1 MDVETQEIRQARQR
15 ASVKWL
21 LSKAFNNRVPDNLKE
36 PFYRDHENQERLKPQ
51 IIVELGN
58 ATLYCQTLSNLYSDP
73 NYQSMNHWS
82 IIQTLARKGVP
93 VAETS
98 DMPITE
104 TVLIQTNPLRI
115 NAHMSVIE
123 SLMVL
128 YAKEISSG
136 DRVMAAIRRISGNNY
151 QAPAGQSYEQ
161 ALLGWISHA
170 CAALKK
176 RIIKEVDA
184 GLPDDNGS
192 RLQTPDIPPVR
203 DFQDLCDGIC
213 LALLISYYCPKV
225 VPWTS
230 VRINYLPAV
239 EDSIHNILLVCNFS
253 QKHLPYSVFHM
264 TPEDVTYMRGSM
276 KLNLV
281 VLLTDLFNL
290 FEIHPAKCVC
300 YPGMDGQDVIARR
313 TLGANEHGIC
323 HRRGL
328 TVQPVTPIPD
338 LRSDL
343 DQPPVGSPQNRPPFQ
358 VPHSNSFGGGL
369 NRRSTPPNEYQTVS
383 QSNNFDGNHAEA
395 FVVHKSR
402 GITTL
407 ASMHSQQ
414 QQQLHQQQQQQ
425 QQYHQQAQQQHPSQS
440 QLQIQQ
446 QQQQEPLVPA
456 RLRQAK
462 EKTNVESK
470 ADERGDF
477 VAAGRPS
484 NWEQSRRPSFAG
496 RRSRRNSSSEDSQLT
511 IENFGGSQDQLNT
524 LGRYERDRERK
535 LSNTSVGGFPVE
547 PAVAVRSSIAD
558 ARGTL
563 QLGYDTDSGSEKQDR
578 ETEKYSMRRQVSV
591 DNVPTVSSHNL
602 SNAGSPLPMAR
613 HKQHSSDKDY
623 GSNSGMTMPD
633 AFNDSRSTS
642 GYDPEST
649 PVRKSST
656 SSMPAS
662 PAAWQLDV
670 VGDDDM
676 RSLENA
682 SKLSTIRMKL
692 EEKRRRIEQ
701 DKRKIEMAL
710 LRHQE
715 KEDLESC
722 PDVMKW
728 ETMSNESKRTPDMDP
743 VDLDKYQQSIAIMNM
758 NLQDIQQDIHR
769 LATQQSQMQAQH
781 LQAQQLMQAQQI
793 ANMLNQQQT
802 YGSQQHLADHHYQ
815 QSRPVQQSFGSS
827 PHLPQAYNAP
837 VSAYSSRP
845 PSRDPYQ
852 QQLQHQQHQQQ
863 QPMAMP
869 QPMQYVN
876 EHGQYMSP
884 PQPAHYMQQQ
894 QVQQQQQPQSIYSDN
909 GAAYNHSN
917 HSPYGGAPPQ
927 YRSSVVYDDYGQPT
941 NHFYL
946 HESSPQPQPHPHP
959 QRRTW
964 AHSAAAAAYEQQQQ
978 IQPPLVDVNA
988 WQTQQQ
994 QQQQQHQQK
1003 QKQTWMNRPPSSAG
1017 APSPGS
1023 FVLHQN
1029 GVGGGA
1035 GGGGELQ
1042 HLFQVQ
1048 ASPQHAQRGSNG
1060 VQRQQSLTNLRDN
1073 RSPKAP
1079 QPMGMPMGMAM
1090 QHEDMMAPQS
1100 ICFIGDEED
1109 VDELERNIIES
1120 MQSTR
1125 ISDFVH
1131 QQQQQHQQQLQQQQQ
1146 RLQGHSGRGSSSE
1159 DYDSGEMISN
1169 KLNITSGN
1177 LTYRIPSPSRPS
1189 IQANS
1194 FQDPRAMASGGED
1207 QPPEKGFYISFDDE
1221 QPKRPKPPLRAKRSP
1236 KKEAPPGSRDSVDHQ
1251 ATLKRESL
1259 SQLHNNNNSIG
1270 FGGEDVNSKSS
1281 VTRHSIHGLNHSNS
1295 VKSPGNATYNKYTD
1309 EPPIQLR
1316 QLAVSGAVSP
1326 TGHERRHL
1334 EDVTNQPPPQQLQQ
1348 QPMSPTRLQ
1357 QNSNN
1362 AEAAKNKALVIG
1374 ADTANLDPDSVDE
1387 MERRKEKIMLL
1398 SLQRRQQQEEAKAR
1412 KEIESSQKREK
1423 EREKEEERSR
1433 KKEEQM
1439 ARRAA
1444 ILEQHRLKKAIEEAE
1459 REGKTLDRPD
1469 LHVKLQPH
1477 SSTSTTPRL
1486 RQQRTTRPRPKTI
1499 HVDDASVDISE
1510 ASSISSRGKKGSS
1523 SNLTGYGQL
1532 SSNSMKRD
1540 YYRGSQDSLT
1550 VKESPDDYPSTSS
1563 TPIGRRG
1570 SYKTSREPAGV
1581 ERGRTL
1587 SRISV
1592 AKGSTLNFRGR
1603 KSNSLMNLCDTD
1615 SGLGRATPPRRAPSP
1630 GMGMGASGRHMPSP
1644 SGPGSLPPGLISKR
1658 RGFDDG
1664 SSDFSLTPNLNMEYS
1679 GPKLYKQPAA
1689 KSNRGIILNA
1699 VEYCVFP
1706 GVVNREAKQ
1715 KVLEKI
1721 ARSEAKHFLVLFR
1734 DAGCQFRALYS
1745 YQPETDQVT
1754 KLYGTG
1760 PSQVDEVMFD
1770 KFFKYNSGGKCFS
1783 QVHTKHLTV
1792 TIDAFT
1798 IHNSLWQ
1805 GKRVQLPSKK
1815 DMALVI

>member
-1 MDVETQEIRQARQR
+1 MDAETQEIRQARQR

-73 NYQSMNHWS
+73 NYQSLNHWS
-82 IIQTLARKGVP
+82 ILQTLARKGVP
-93 VAETS
+93 VAESS

-136 DRVMAAIRRISGNNY
+136 DRVMAAIRRISGSNY
-151 QAPAGQSYEQ
+151 QAPPGQSYEQ
-161 ALLGWISHA
+161 ALLAWISHA

-176 RIIKEVDA
+176 RIIKEVET

-239 EDSIHNILLVCNFS
+239 EDSIHNILLVGNFS

-281 VLLTDLFNL
+281 LLLTDLFNL

-313 TLGANEHGIC
+313 SLGANEHGIC

-343 DQPPVGSPQNRPPFQ
+343 DTPPVGSPSNRPPFQ
-358 VPHSNSFGGGL
+358 
-369 NRRSTPPNEYQTVS
+369 
-383 QSNNFDGNHAEA
+383 
-395 FVVHKSR
+395 
-402 GITTL
+402 
-407 ASMHSQQ
+407 
-414 QQQLHQQQQQQ
+414 
-425 QQYHQQAQQQHPSQS
+425 
-440 QLQIQQ
+440 
-446 QQQQEPLVPA
+446 
-456 RLRQAK
+456 
-462 EKTNVESK
+462 
-470 ADERGDF
+470 
-477 VAAGRPS
+477 
-484 NWEQSRRPSFAG
+484 G

-524 LGRYERDRERK
+524 LGRFDRERDRERK
-535 LSNTSVGGFPVE
+535 LSNTSIVVE
-547 PAVAVRSSIAD
+547 PAVAIRSSIAD

-578 ETEKYSMRRQVSV
+578 ETEKYSMRRQASV

-602 SNAGSPLPMAR
+602 SNAGSPLPTAR
-613 HKQHSSDKDY
+613 HKQHSIDKDY
-623 GSNSGMTMPD
+623 NNSSMMADGGYSD
-633 AFNDSRSTS
+633 ARSTS

-662 PAAWQLDV
+662 PAAWQLD

-743 VDLDKYQQSIAIMNM
+743 VDLDKYQQ
-758 NLQDIQQDIHR
+758 
-769 LATQQSQMQAQH
+769 
-781 LQAQQLMQAQQI
+781 
-793 ANMLNQQQT
+793 QT

-815 QSRPVQQSFGSS
+815 QPRPMQQSFGSS
-827 PHLPQAYNAP
+827 PHLPQAYN
-837 VSAYSSRP
+837 YSSRP

-852 QQLQHQQHQQQ
+852 QHQQQQ

-869 QPMQYVN
+869 QPMQFVN

-884 PQPAHYMQQQ
+884 PQPAHYMSPQQH
-894 QVQQQQQPQSIYSDN
+894 QQQPQSIYSDN
-909 GAAYNHSN
+909 GAAYNHS
-917 HSPYGGAPPQ
+917 PYGGAPPPQ

-946 HESSPQPQPHPHP
+946 HESSPQPPHPQQQHP

-964 AHSAAAAAYEQQQQ
+964 AHSAAAAAYEQQQHQ
-978 IQPPLVDVNA
+978 QMQQPLVDVNA

-994 QQQQQHQQK
+994 PK
-1003 QKQTWMNRPPSSAG
+1003 QPKQTWMNRPPSSAG

-1029 GVGGGA
+1029 GAGN

-1048 ASPQHAQRGSNG
+1048 ASPQHRGANG

-1079 QPMGMPMGMAM
+1079 QPMGMPMDLPM
-1090 QHEDMMAPQS
+1090 QPEDMMAPQS

-1131 QQQQQHQQQLQQQQQ
+1131 QQQQQHHQQQKLQQQQQ

-1194 FQDPRAMASGGED
+1194 FQDPRVAAPAAAAPGED
-1207 QPPEKGFYISFDDE
+1207 QPPEKGFYISFDDD

-1236 KKEAPPGSRDSVDHQ
+1236 KKEAPPGSRDSVDQ
-1251 ATLKRESL
+1251 AIKRESL
-1259 SQLHNNNNSIG
+1259 SQLHNNNNIG
-1270 FGGEDVNSKSS
+1270 IGGEDSNNKT
-1281 VTRHSIHGLNHSNS
+1281 VTRHSVHGLNNSNS

-1334 EDVTNQPPPQQLQQ
+1334 EDVTNQSPHQQHQQ
-1348 QPMSPTRLQ
+1348 PPMSPTRLQ
-1357 QNSNN
+1357 HSNQA
-1362 AEAAKNKALVIG
+1362 AEAARNKALVIG
-1374 ADTANLDPDSVDE
+1374 VDATNLDPDSVDE

-1412 KEIESSQKREK
+1412 KEIEASQKREK
-1423 EREKEEERSR
+1423 EREKEEERAR

-1469 LHVKLQPH
+1469 MHVKLQPQ

-1603 KSNSLMNLCDTD
+1603 KSNSLMNLC
-1615 SGLGRATPPRRAPSP
+1615 
-1630 GMGMGASGRHMPSP
+1630 
-1644 SGPGSLPPGLISKR
+1644 
-1658 RGFDDG
+1658 
-1664 SSDFSLTPNLNMEYS
+1664 

-1745 YQPETDQVT
+1745 YVPETDQVT

>member
-1570 SYKTSREPAGV
+1570 SYKTSR
-1581 ERGRTL
+1581 
-1587 SRISV
+1587 
-1592 AKGSTLNFRGR
+1592 
-1603 KSNSLMNLCDTD
+1603 D

-1630 GMGMGASGRHMPSP
+1630 GMGMGA
-1644 SGPGSLPPGLISKR
+1644 
-1658 RGFDDG
+1658 
-1664 SSDFSLTPNLNMEYS
+1664 S

>member
-1 MDVETQEIRQARQR
+1 MDAAESQEIRQARQR

-73 NYQSMNHWS
+73 NYQSLNHWS

-93 VAETS
+93 VAESS

-136 DRVMAAIRRISGNNY
+136 DRIMSAIRRISGSNY
-151 QAPAGQSYEQ
+151 QTPPGQTYEQ
-161 ALLGWISHA
+161 ALLAWISHA

-176 RIIKEVDA
+176 RIIKEVET
-184 GLPDDNGS
+184 GLPDENGT

-213 LALLISYYCPKV
+213 LALLIAYYCPKV
-225 VPWTS
+225 VPWTM

-239 EDSIHNILLVCNFS
+239 EDSIHNILLVSNFS
-253 QKHLPYSVFHM
+253 QKHLPYGVFHM
-264 TPEDVTYMRGSM
+264 TPEDVTFMRGSM

-281 VLLTDLFNL
+281 LLLTDLFNL

-328 TVQPVTPIPD
+328 TMQPVMPIPD

-343 DQPPVGSPQNRPPFQ
+343 DQPPVGSPSNRPPFQ
-358 VPHSNSFGGGL
+358 VPHSNSFSGGL
-369 NRRSTPPNEYQTVS
+369 NRRSTPPNEHQQQQHQQTVV
-383 QSNNFDGNHAEA
+383 QANSNHFDGNQGEA

-407 ASMHSQQ
+407 SSMHSQQ
-414 QQQLHQQQQQQ
+414 QQQHHHQQQHQQQQQFHQ
-425 QQYHQQAQQQHPSQS
+425 QQQS
-440 QLQIQQ
+440 QLQQQLQQQQQ

-511 IENFGGSQDQLNT
+511 IENFGGSQDQLHT
-524 LGRYERDRERK
+524 LGGRFDRDRERDRDRDRERK
-535 LSNTSVGGFPVE
+535 FSNTSIAE

-578 ETEKYSMRRQVSV
+578 ETEKYSMRRQASV
-591 DNVPTVSSHNL
+591 DNVPTVSAHNL
-602 SNAGSPLPMAR
+602 SNASSPLPQAR
-613 HKQHSSDKDY
+613 NKQHSSDKDY
-623 GSNSGMTMPD
+623 SHSVADTYND
-633 AFNDSRSTS
+633 ARSS
-642 GYDPEST
+642 AYDPEST

-670 VGDDDM
+670 GDEDM

-682 SKLSTIRMKL
+682 TKLSTIRMKL

-722 PDVMKW
+722 PEVMKW

-743 VDLDKYQQSIAIMNM
+743 VDLDKYQQ
-758 NLQDIQQDIHR
+758 
-769 LATQQSQMQAQH
+769 
-781 LQAQQLMQAQQI
+781 
-793 ANMLNQQQT
+793 QT
-802 YGSQQHLADHHYQ
+802 YGSQQHLSDHHYQ
-815 QSRPVQQSFGSS
+815 QQQRPMQQSFGSS

-852 QQLQHQQHQQQ
+852 QQHQQQ

-869 QPMQYVN
+869 QPMQFVN

-884 PQPAHYMQQQ
+884 PQPSHY
-894 QVQQQQQPQSIYSDN
+894 QPQSIYSDN
-909 GAAYNHSN
+909 GAPYNN
-917 HSPYGGAPPQ
+917 HSPHYGAAAPPQ
-927 YRSSVVYDDYGQPT
+927 YRSSVVFDDYGQPT

-946 HESSPQPQPHPHP
+946 HESSPQAQPQVHP

-978 IQPPLVDVNA
+978 IQQPMVDVNA
-988 WQTQQQ
+988 WQSQ
-994 QQQQQHQQK
+994 QQQQQHHQQQK
-1003 QKQTWMNRPPSSAG
+1003 KAQQPWMNRPPSSAG
-1017 APSPGS
+1017 GAAQGS
-1023 FVLHQN
+1023 FMLHQN
-1029 GVGGGA
+1029 GGGGA
-1035 GGGGELQ
+1035 GGGGGGGGELQ

-1048 ASPQHAQRGSNG
+1048 ASPQHSQRQLGGGANG

-1073 RSPKAP
+1073 RSPKSQHQP
-1079 QPMGMPMGMAM
+1079 QTMGMAM
-1090 QHEDMMAPQS
+1090 QQEDMMAPQS

-1109 VDELERNIIES
+1109 VDEVERNIIES
-1120 MQSTR
+1120 MQATR
-1125 ISDFVH
+1125 ISDFVLQQ
-1131 QQQQQHQQQLQQQQQ
+1131 QQQQQHHQQQLQLQQQQQ
-1146 RLQGHSGRGSSSE
+1146 RLQGGRGSSSE

-1194 FQDPRAMASGGED
+1194 FQDPRDSED
-1207 QPPEKGFYISFDDE
+1207 QPAEKGFYISFDDD

-1236 KKEAPPGSRDSVDHQ
+1236 KKEALPLGGSSSSIRDRDSVDHQ
-1251 ATLKRESL
+1251 TLLKRESL
-1259 SQLHNNNNSIG
+1259 SQLHNNNNNNGS
-1270 FGGEDVNSKSS
+1270 EDGHKSAGAN
-1281 VTRHSIHGLNHSNS
+1281 RHSIHGLNHSNS

-1309 EPPIQLR
+1309 EAPIQLR
-1316 QLAVSGAVSP
+1316 HLAVSGSDP
-1326 TGHERRHL
+1326 FGHEPHPHPHP
-1334 EDVTNQPPPQQLQQ
+1334 QPMQQ
-1348 QPMSPTRLQ
+1348 QPMSPTRIQ
-1357 QNSNN
+1357 QSNN
-1362 AEAAKNKALVIG
+1362 SAEAAKNKALVIG
-1374 ADTANLDPDSVDE
+1374 ADATNLDPESVDE

-1412 KEIESSQKREK
+1412 KEIEASQKREK
-1423 EREKEEERSR
+1423 EREKEEERAR
-1433 KKEEQM
+1433 KKEDQM

-1469 LHVKLQPH
+1469 LHVKLQPQ
-1477 SSTSTTPRL
+1477 SSSATNPRL

-1523 SNLTGYGQL
+1523 SNLT
-1532 SSNSMKRD
+1532 
-1540 YYRGSQDSLT
+1540 
-1550 VKESPDDYPSTSS
+1550 ESPDDYPSTSS

-1570 SYKTSREPAGV
+1570 SYKTSR
-1581 ERGRTL
+1581 
-1587 SRISV
+1587 
-1592 AKGSTLNFRGR
+1592 
-1603 KSNSLMNLCDTD
+1603 
-1615 SGLGRATPPRRAPSP
+1615 
-1630 GMGMGASGRHMPSP
+1630 
-1644 SGPGSLPPGLISKR
+1644 
-1658 RGFDDG
+1658 
-1664 SSDFSLTPNLNMEYS
+1664 

-1706 GVVNREAKQ
+1706 GAVNREAKQ

-1745 YQPETDQVT
+1745 YMPESGDQVT

>member
-1 MDVETQEIRQARQR
+1 MDAETQEIRQARQR

-51 IIVELGN
+51 IVVELGN

-73 NYQSMNHWS
+73 NYQSLNHWS
-82 IIQTLARKGVP
+82 ILQTLARKGVP
-93 VAETS
+93 VAESS

-136 DRVMAAIRRISGNNY
+136 DRVVAAIRRISGSNY

-161 ALLGWISHA
+161 GLLAWISHA

-176 RIIKEVDA
+176 RIVKELETSV
-184 GLPDDNGS
+184 PDEIGT

-239 EDSIHNILLVCNFS
+239 EDSIHNILLVSSFS
-253 QKHLPYSVFHM
+253 QKHLPYGVFHM
-264 TPEDVTYMRGSM
+264 TPEDITYMRGSM

-281 VLLTDLFNL
+281 LLLTDLFNL

-300 YPGMDGQDVIARR
+300 YPGMDGQDVITRR
-313 TLGANEHGIC
+313 SQGANVHGIC

-328 TVQPVTPIPD
+328 TMQPVTPIPD

-343 DQPPVGSPQNRPPFQ
+343 DQPPIGSPSNRPPFQ
-358 VPHSNSFGGGL
+358 VPHTNSFSGGAL
-369 NRRSTPPNEYQTVS
+369 NRRSTPPTEYQTM
-383 QSNNFDGNHAEA
+383 QSNNFDGNQAEA

-407 ASMHSQQ
+407 SSMHSQQ
-414 QQQLHQQQQQQ
+414 QQQQQQQ
-425 QQYHQQAQQQHPSQS
+425 QQYQHQQQS
-440 QLQIQQ
+440 
-446 QQQQEPLVPA
+446 QQEPLVPA

-462 EKTNVESK
+462 EKNNVESK

-524 LGRYERDRERK
+524 LGRYERERDRERK
-535 LSNTSVGGFPVE
+535 LSNTSVE

-578 ETEKYSMRRQVSV
+578 ETEKYSMRRQASSA
-591 DNVPTVSSHNL
+591 DNVPTASAHNL
-602 SNAGSPLPMAR
+602 SNAGSPLPAR
-613 HKQHSSDKDY
+613 NKQHSIDRDY
-623 GSNSGMTMPD
+623 STVDHYND
-633 AFNDSRSTS
+633 ARST

-662 PAAWQLDV
+662 PAAWQLDTC
-670 VGDDDM
+670 DDDL

-682 SKLSTIRMKL
+682 TKLSTMRMKL
-692 EEKRRRIEQ
+692 EERRRRIEQ
-701 DKRKIEMAL
+701 DKRKIEMAV

-715 KEDLESC
+715 KVCQEDLESC
-722 PDVMKW
+722 PDVLKW
-728 ETMSNESKRTPDMDP
+728 ETMSNESKRTPEIDPADM
-743 VDLDKYQQSIAIMNM
+743 DKYQQSIAIMNM

-793 ANMLNQQQT
+793 ANMLNQ
-802 YGSQQHLADHHYQ
+802 A
-815 QSRPVQQSFGSS
+815 F
-827 PHLPQAYNAP
+827 NAP
-837 VSAYSSRP
+837 VSAYNSRP

-852 QQLQHQQHQQQ
+852 QQQQQHHSHQQ
-863 QPMAMP
+863 QPMQMP
-869 QPMQYVN
+869 PMQYVN

-884 PQPAHYMQQQ
+884 PAHYM
-894 QVQQQQQPQSIYSDN
+894 QPQSIYSDN
-909 GAAYNHSN
+909 GAPYNN
-917 HSPYGGAPPQ
+917 HSPYGAPPMPQ
-927 YRSSVVYDDYGQPT
+927 YQQQHQQRNSVYDEYGQPA

-946 HESSPQPQPHPHP
+946 HESPPQPHP

-978 IQPPLVDVNA
+978 A
-988 WQTQQQ
+988 QQQ
-994 QQQQQHQQK
+994 QQQQPLLDVNAWQIQKKMQQ
-1003 QKQTWMNRPPSSAG
+1003 QQQQQNWPNRPPSSAG
-1017 APSPGS
+1017 TSQG

-1029 GVGGGA
+1029 GG

-1048 ASPQHAQRGSNG
+1048 SSPQHGQRIHGGGGSGSANG

-1073 RSPKAP
+1073 RSPKGNMG
-1079 QPMGMPMGMAM
+1079 QPMGMG

-1125 ISDFVH
+1125 ISDFVVQQQQRLHHH
-1131 QQQQQHQQQLQQQQQ
+1131 QQQQQQQQQQ
-1146 RLQGHSGRGSSSE
+1146 QLPTAHSGRGSSSE
-1159 DYDSGEMISN
+1159 DYDSGELISN

-1177 LTYRIPSPSRPS
+1177 LTYRIPSPSRPA

-1194 FQDPRAMASGGED
+1194 FQDPRGGGGNGNGNGSGSGEE
-1207 QPPEKGFYISFDDE
+1207 QRPEKGFYISFDND
-1221 QPKRPKPPLRAKRSP
+1221 QPKRPKPPLRAKKSP
-1236 KKEAPPGSRDSVDHQ
+1236 KKEPSRDNVDNQ
-1251 ATLKRESL
+1251 VVLKRESL
-1259 SQLHNNNNSIG
+1259 SQLHNSNNFASEEAKNA
-1270 FGGEDVNSKSS
+1270 
-1281 VTRHSIHGLNHSNS
+1281 TAARHSIHNFPGVQANANAN
-1295 VKSPGNATYNKYTD
+1295 PAGNATYNKYTD

-1316 QLAVSGAVSP
+1316 QITASAAEPNV
-1326 TGHERRHL
+1326 HERRHL
-1334 EDVTNQPPPQQLQQ
+1334 EDLTNQPQQQQQQ
-1348 QPMSPTRLQ
+1348 QPLSPSRLRAEH
-1357 QNSNN
+1357 SSSS
-1362 AEAAKNKALVIG
+1362 AEAAKKKALVIG
-1374 ADTANLDPDSVDE
+1374 VDATNLDPESVDE

-1412 KEIESSQKREK
+1412 KEIEASQKREK
-1423 EREKEEERSR
+1423 EREKEEERAR
-1433 KKEEQM
+1433 KKEEQV

-1469 LHVKLQPH
+1469 LHVKLQPQ
-1477 SSTSTTPRL
+1477 SSNASTPRL
-1486 RQQRTTRPRPKTI
+1486 RQQRVTRPRPKTI

-1510 ASSISSRGKKGSS
+1510 ASSLSSRGKKGSS

-1540 YYRGSQDSLT
+1540 FYRGSQDSLT

-1570 SYKTSREPAGV
+1570 SYKTSREPAV

-1603 KSNSLMNLCDTD
+1603 KSNSLMNLC
-1615 SGLGRATPPRRAPSP
+1615 
-1630 GMGMGASGRHMPSP
+1630 
-1644 SGPGSLPPGLISKR
+1644 
-1658 RGFDDG
+1658 
-1664 SSDFSLTPNLNMEYS
+1664 

-1706 GVVNREAKQ
+1706 GAVNREAKQ

-1745 YQPETDQVT
+1745 YMPETDQVT

>member
-1 MDVETQEIRQARQR
+1 MDAETQEIRQARQR

-51 IIVELGN
+51 IVVELGN

-73 NYQSMNHWS
+73 NYQSLNHWS
-82 IIQTLARKGVP
+82 ILQTLARKGVP
-93 VAETS
+93 VAESS

-123 SLMVL
+123 SMMVL

-136 DRVMAAIRRISGNNY
+136 DRVMAAIRRISGSNY
-151 QAPAGQSYEQ
+151 QAPSSQSYEQ
-161 ALLGWISHA
+161 GLLAWISHA

-176 RIIKEVDA
+176 RIVKELETSV
-184 GLPDDNGS
+184 PDEIGT

-239 EDSIHNILLVCNFS
+239 EDSIHNILLVSSFS
-253 QKHLPYSVFHM
+253 QKHLPYGVFHM
-264 TPEDVTYMRGSM
+264 TPEDITYMRGSM

-281 VLLTDLFNL
+281 LLLTDLFNL

-300 YPGMDGQDVIARR
+300 YPGMDGQDVITRR
-313 TLGANEHGIC
+313 SQGANEHGIC

-328 TVQPVTPIPD
+328 TMQPVTPIPD

-343 DQPPVGSPQNRPPFQ
+343 DQPPIGSPSNRPPFQ
-358 VPHSNSFGGGL
+358 VPHTNSFSGGAL
-369 NRRSTPPNEYQTVS
+369 NRRSTPPTEYQTM
-383 QSNNFDGNHAEA
+383 QSNNFDGNQAEA

-407 ASMHSQQ
+407 SSMHSQQ
-414 QQQLHQQQQQQ
+414 QQQQQQQ
-425 QQYHQQAQQQHPSQS
+425 QQYQHQQQS
-440 QLQIQQ
+440 
-446 QQQQEPLVPA
+446 QQEPLVPA

-462 EKTNVESK
+462 EKNNVESK

-524 LGRYERDRERK
+524 LGRFERERDRERK
-535 LSNTSVGGFPVE
+535 LSNTSVE

-578 ETEKYSMRRQVSV
+578 ETEKYSMRRQASSA
-591 DNVPTVSSHNL
+591 DNVPTASAHNL
-602 SNAGSPLPMAR
+602 SNAGSPLPAR
-613 HKQHSSDKDY
+613 NKQHSIDRDY
-623 GSNSGMTMPD
+623 STVD
-633 AFNDSRSTS
+633 HFNDARSS

-662 PAAWQLDV
+662 PAAWQLDTC
-670 VGDDDM
+670 DDDL

-682 SKLSTIRMKL
+682 TKLSTMRMKL
-692 EEKRRRIEQ
+692 EERRRRIEQ
-701 DKRKIEMAL
+701 DKRKIEMAV

-715 KEDLESC
+715 KTCQEDLESC
-722 PDVMKW
+722 PDVLKW
-728 ETMSNESKRTPDMDP
+728 ETMSNESKRTPEIDPADM
-743 VDLDKYQQSIAIMNM
+743 DKYQQSIAIMNM

-802 YGSQQHLADHHYQ
+802 YGSQQHLAEHHYQ
-815 QSRPVQQSFGSS
+815 QRPMQQSFGSS
-827 PHLPQAYNAP
+827 PHLPQAFNAP
-837 VSAYSSRP
+837 VSAYNSRP

-852 QQLQHQQHQQQ
+852 QQQQQQHHSHQQ
-863 QPMAMP
+863 QPMQMP
-869 QPMQYVN
+869 PMQYVN

-884 PQPAHYMQQQ
+884 PAHYMQ
-894 QVQQQQQPQSIYSDN
+894 PQSLYSDN
-909 GAAYNHSN
+909 GAPYNN
-917 HSPYGGAPPQ
+917 HSPYGAPPLPQ
-927 YRSSVVYDDYGQPT
+927 YQQHQQRNSVYDEYGQPA

-946 HESSPQPQPHPHP
+946 HESPPQPHAHP

-978 IQPPLVDVNA
+978 AQQQQQPLLDVNA
-988 WQTQQQ
+988 WQTQKKMQQ
-994 QQQQQHQQK
+994 QQQQQN
-1003 QKQTWMNRPPSSAG
+1003 WPNRPPSSAG
-1017 APSPGS
+1017 TSQG

-1029 GVGGGA
+1029 GGG

-1048 ASPQHAQRGSNG
+1048 SSPQHGQRVHGGGGGSANG

-1073 RSPKAP
+1073 RSPKGNMG
-1079 QPMGMPMGMAM
+1079 QPNMGMG

-1125 ISDFVH
+1125 ISDFVVQQQQRLHHH
-1131 QQQQQHQQQLQQQQQ
+1131 QQQQQQQQQLPAA
-1146 RLQGHSGRGSSSE
+1146 HSGRGSSSE
-1159 DYDSGEMISN
+1159 DYDSGELISN

-1177 LTYRIPSPSRPS
+1177 LTYRIPSPSRPA

-1194 FQDPRAMASGGED
+1194 FQDPRGGGSGGGGNGNGNGNGSGSGEE
-1207 QPPEKGFYISFDDE
+1207 QRPEKGFYISFDND
-1221 QPKRPKPPLRAKRSP
+1221 QPKRPKPPLRAKKSP
-1236 KKEAPPGSRDSVDHQ
+1236 KKEPSRDNVDNQ
-1251 ATLKRESL
+1251 VVLKRESL
-1259 SQLHNNNNSIG
+1259 SQLHNSNNFASEEAKNASAA
-1270 FGGEDVNSKSS
+1270 
-1281 VTRHSIHGLNHSNS
+1281 RHSIHNFPGVQANANANS
-1295 VKSPGNATYNKYTD
+1295 AGNATYNKYTD

-1316 QLAVSGAVSP
+1316 QIAASAAEPNV
-1326 TGHERRHL
+1326 HERRHL
-1334 EDVTNQPPPQQLQQ
+1334 EDLTNQPQQQQQ
-1348 QPMSPTRLQ
+1348 QPLSPSRLRAEH
-1357 QNSNN
+1357 SSSS
-1362 AEAAKNKALVIG
+1362 AEAAKKKALVIG
-1374 ADTANLDPDSVDE
+1374 ADATNLDPESVDE

-1412 KEIESSQKREK
+1412 KEIEASQKREK
-1423 EREKEEERSR
+1423 ERQKEEERAR

-1469 LHVKLQPH
+1469 LHVKLQPQ
-1477 SSTSTTPRL
+1477 SSNASTPRL
-1486 RQQRTTRPRPKTI
+1486 RQQRVTRPRPKTI

-1510 ASSISSRGKKGSS
+1510 ASSLSSRGKKGSS
-1523 SNLTGYGQL
+1523 SNLTGYGTL

-1540 YYRGSQDSLT
+1540 FYRGSQDSLT

-1570 SYKTSREPAGV
+1570 SYKTSR
-1581 ERGRTL
+1581 
-1587 SRISV
+1587 
-1592 AKGSTLNFRGR
+1592 
-1603 KSNSLMNLCDTD
+1603 D

-1630 GMGMGASGRHMPSP
+1630 GMAASGRHMPSP

-1664 SSDFSLTPNLNMEYS
+1664 SSDTSLIMEYS

-1706 GVVNREAKQ
+1706 GAVNREAKQ

-1745 YQPETDQVT
+1745 YMPETDQVT

>member
-1 MDVETQEIRQARQR
+1 MDAETQEIRQARQR

-51 IIVELGN
+51 IVVELGN
-58 ATLYCQTLSNLYSDP
+58 ATLYCQTLTNLYSDP
-73 NYQSMNHWS
+73 NYQSLNHWS
-82 IIQTLARKGVP
+82 ILQTLARKGTP
-93 VAETS
+93 VAEPS

-136 DRVMAAIRRISGNNY
+136 DRVMAAIRRISGSNY
-151 QAPAGQSYEQ
+151 QLAQAQSYEQ
-161 ALLGWISHA
+161 GLLAWISHA

-176 RIIKEVDA
+176 RIVKELESTV
-184 GLPDDNGS
+184 PDEIGT

-225 VPWTS
+225 LPWTS

-239 EDSIHNILLVCNFS
+239 EDSIHNILLVSSFS
-253 QKHLPYSVFHM
+253 QKHLPYGVFHM

-281 VLLTDLFNL
+281 LLLTDLFNL

-313 TLGANEHGIC
+313 SLGANEHGIC

-328 TVQPVTPIPD
+328 TTQPVTPIPD

-343 DQPPVGSPQNRPPFQ
+343 DQPPVGSPSNRPPFQ
-358 VPHSNSFGGGL
+358 VPHTVALSGGGF
-369 NRRSTPPNEYQTVS
+369 NRRSTPPNDYQAM
-383 QSNNFDGNHAEA
+383 QSNNFDGNQAEA

-407 ASMHSQQ
+407 SSMHSQQ
-414 QQQLHQQQQQQ
+414 QQQQQHYSQHQQQQQQ
-425 QQYHQQAQQQHPSQS
+425 QQQQS
-440 QLQIQQ
+440 
-446 QQQQEPLVPA
+446 QQEPLVPA

-462 EKTNVESK
+462 EKNNVESK
-470 ADERGDF
+470 ADERGDYI
-477 VAAGRPS
+477 AAGRPS

-524 LGRYERDRERK
+524 LGRFERERDRERERK
-535 LSNTSVGGFPVE
+535 LSNTSVVE
-547 PAVAVRSSIAD
+547 PAVAIRSSIAD

-578 ETEKYSMRRQVSV
+578 ETEKYLMRRQASV
-591 DNVPTVSSHNL
+591 DNVPSVSGHNL

-613 HKQHSSDKDY
+613 NKQHSNDKDY
-623 GSNSGMTMPD
+623 SAEHYND
-633 AFNDSRSTS
+633 ARSS
-642 GYDPEST
+642 VYDVETT

-662 PAAWQLDV
+662 PAAWQLEV
-670 VGDDDM
+670 CDDDM

-710 LRHQE
+710 MRHQE

-728 ETMSNESKRTPDMDP
+728 ETMSNESKRTPEMDA
-743 VDLDKYQQSIAIMNM
+743 VDLDKYQ
-758 NLQDIQQDIHR
+758 
-769 LATQQSQMQAQH
+769 
-781 LQAQQLMQAQQI
+781 
-793 ANMLNQQQT
+793 
-802 YGSQQHLADHHYQ
+802 
-815 QSRPVQQSFGSS
+815 
-827 PHLPQAYNAP
+827 
-837 VSAYSSRP
+837 
-845 PSRDPYQ
+845 
-852 QQLQHQQHQQQ
+852 
-863 QPMAMP
+863 
-869 QPMQYVN
+869 
-876 EHGQYMSP
+876 E
-884 PQPAHYMQQQ
+884 
-894 QVQQQQQPQSIYSDN
+894 
-909 GAAYNHSN
+909 
-917 HSPYGGAPPQ
+917 
-927 YRSSVVYDDYGQPT
+927 
-941 NHFYL
+941 
-946 HESSPQPQPHPHP
+946 
-959 QRRTW
+959 
-964 AHSAAAAAYEQQQQ
+964 
-978 IQPPLVDVNA
+978 
-988 WQTQQQ
+988 
-994 QQQQQHQQK
+994 
-1003 QKQTWMNRPPSSAG
+1003 
-1017 APSPGS
+1017 
-1023 FVLHQN
+1023 
-1029 GVGGGA
+1029 
-1035 GGGGELQ
+1035 
-1042 HLFQVQ
+1042 
-1048 ASPQHAQRGSNG
+1048 
-1060 VQRQQSLTNLRDN
+1060 
-1073 RSPKAP
+1073 
-1079 QPMGMPMGMAM
+1079 
-1090 QHEDMMAPQS
+1090 
-1100 ICFIGDEED
+1100 
-1109 VDELERNIIES
+1109 
-1120 MQSTR
+1120 
-1125 ISDFVH
+1125 
-1131 QQQQQHQQQLQQQQQ
+1131 
-1146 RLQGHSGRGSSSE
+1146 
-1159 DYDSGEMISN
+1159 
-1169 KLNITSGN
+1169 
-1177 LTYRIPSPSRPS
+1177 
-1189 IQANS
+1189 
-1194 FQDPRAMASGGED
+1194 
-1207 QPPEKGFYISFDDE
+1207 
-1221 QPKRPKPPLRAKRSP
+1221 
-1236 KKEAPPGSRDSVDHQ
+1236 
-1251 ATLKRESL
+1251 
-1259 SQLHNNNNSIG
+1259 
-1270 FGGEDVNSKSS
+1270 
-1281 VTRHSIHGLNHSNS
+1281 
-1295 VKSPGNATYNKYTD
+1295 
-1309 EPPIQLR
+1309 
-1316 QLAVSGAVSP
+1316 
-1326 TGHERRHL
+1326 
-1334 EDVTNQPPPQQLQQ
+1334 
-1348 QPMSPTRLQ
+1348 
-1357 QNSNN
+1357 
-1362 AEAAKNKALVIG
+1362 
-1374 ADTANLDPDSVDE
+1374 SVDE

-1398 SLQRRQQQEEAKAR
+1398 SLQRRQQQEEAKVR
-1412 KEIESSQKREK
+1412 KEIEAAQKREK
-1423 EREKEEERSR
+1423 EREKEEERAR

-1444 ILEQHRLKKAIEEAE
+1444 ILEQHKLKKAIEEAE
-1459 REGKTLDRPD
+1459 REGKTLDRSE
-1469 LHVKLQPH
+1469 LHGKLTPQ
-1477 SSTSTTPRL
+1477 SSSASVSRRPTRVM
-1486 RQQRTTRPRPKTI
+1486 RPRPKTI

-1510 ASSISSRGKKGSS
+1510 ASSLSSRGKKGSN

-1532 SSNSMKRD
+1532 SSNTMKRD

-1570 SYKTSREPAGV
+1570 SYKTSREPAV

-1630 GMGMGASGRHMPSP
+1630 GMGASGRHMPSP

-1664 SSDFSLTPNLNMEYS
+1664 SSLNSLTANAFNMDYS

-1706 GVVNREAKQ
+1706 GAVNREAKQ

-1745 YQPETDQVT
+1745 YVPETNLVT

-1760 PSQVDEVMFD
+1760 PAQVDDVMFD

-1783 QVHTKHLTV
+1783 QIHTKHLTV

-1805 GKRVQLPSKK
+1805 GKRTQLPSKK

>member
-1 MDVETQEIRQARQR
+1 MDAETQEIRQARQR

-51 IIVELGN
+51 IVVELGN

-73 NYQSMNHWS
+73 NYQSLNHWS
-82 IIQTLARKGVP
+82 ILQTLARKGVP
-93 VAETS
+93 VAESS

-136 DRVMAAIRRISGNNY
+136 DRVVSAIRRISGSNY
-151 QAPAGQSYEQ
+151 QAPPGQSYEQ
-161 ALLGWISHA
+161 GLLAWISHA

-176 RIIKEVDA
+176 RIVKELESSV
-184 GLPDDNGS
+184 PDEIGT

-239 EDSIHNILLVCNFS
+239 EDSIHNILLVSNFS
-253 QKHLPYSVFHM
+253 QKHLPYGVFHM
-264 TPEDVTYMRGSM
+264 TPEDITYMRGSM

-281 VLLTDLFNL
+281 LLLTDLFNL

-300 YPGMDGQDVIARR
+300 YPGMDGQDVIQRR
-313 TLGANEHGIC
+313 SQGANEHGIC

-343 DQPPVGSPQNRPPFQ
+343 DQPPMGSPSSRPPFQ
-358 VPHSNSFGGGL
+358 VPHTNSFSVGVGSL
-369 NRRSTPPNEYQTVS
+369 NRRSTPPTEYQTM
-383 QSNNFDGNHAEA
+383 QSNNFDGNQAEA

-407 ASMHSQQ
+407 SSMHSQQ
-414 QQQLHQQQQQQ
+414 QQQQQQQQH
-425 QQYHQQAQQQHPSQS
+425 Y
-440 QLQIQQ
+440 QLQQ
-446 QQQQEPLVPA
+446 QQQPQSQQEPLVPA

-462 EKTNVESK
+462 EKNNVESK

-484 NWEQSRRPSFAG
+484 NWDQNRRPSFAG

-511 IENFGGSQDQLNT
+511 IENFGGSQDQINT
-524 LGRYERDRERK
+524 LGRYERERDRERK
-535 LSNTSVGGFPVE
+535 LSNTSVE

-578 ETEKYSMRRQVSV
+578 ETEKYSMRRQASI
-591 DNVPTVSSHNL
+591 DNVPTASAHNL
-602 SNAGSPLPMAR
+602 SNAGSPLPAR
-613 HKQHSSDKDY
+613 NKQHSIDRGDY
-623 GSNSGMTMPD
+623 SNAEHYND
-633 AFNDSRSTS
+633 ARSS

-662 PAAWQLDV
+662 PATWQYETC
-670 VGDDDM
+670 DDDL

-682 SKLSTIRMKL
+682 TKLSTMRMKL
-692 EEKRRRIEQ
+692 EERRRRIEQ
-701 DKRKIEMAL
+701 DKRKIELAV

-715 KEDLESC
+715 KVCQEDLESC
-722 PDVMKW
+722 PDVLKW
-728 ETMSNESKRTPDMDP
+728 ETMSNDSKRTPEMDP
-743 VDLDKYQQSIAIMNM
+743 ADMDKYQQSIAIMNM

-802 YGSQQHLADHHYQ
+802 YGSQQHLAEHHYQ
-815 QSRPVQQSFGSS
+815 QRPMQQSFGSS
-827 PHLPQAYNAP
+827 PHLPQAFNAP
-837 VSAYSSRP
+837 VSAYNSRP

-852 QQLQHQQHQQQ
+852 QQQQQ
-863 QPMAMP
+863 QHHPHQQPMQMP
-869 QPMQYVN
+869 PMQYVN

-884 PQPAHYMQQQ
+884 PAHYM
-894 QVQQQQQPQSIYSDN
+894 QPQSIYSDN
-909 GAAYNHSN
+909 GGAPYNN
-917 HSPYGGAPPQ
+917 HSPYGAPPMQQ
-927 YRSSVVYDDYGQPT
+927 YQQQQHPQRNSVYDEYGQPA

-946 HESSPQPQPHPHP
+946 HESPPQPLGHP

-978 IQPPLVDVNA
+978 QQAQQQQQQPLLDVNA
-988 WQTQQQ
+988 WQTQKKMQQ
-994 QQQQQHQQK
+994 QQQQQQQ
-1003 QKQTWMNRPPSSAG
+1003 QQSWPNRPPSSAG
-1017 APSPGS
+1017 ASQG

-1029 GVGGGA
+1029 GG

-1048 ASPQHAQRGSNG
+1048 SSPQHSQRMHGGGSGSSNG

-1073 RSPKAP
+1073 RSPKGNMG
-1079 QPMGMPMGMAM
+1079 QNMGMGQPD
-1090 QHEDMMAPQS
+1090 DMMAPQS

-1125 ISDFVH
+1125 ISDFVAQQQRLHH
-1131 QQQQQHQQQLQQQQQ
+1131 QQQQQQQQQQ
-1146 RLQGHSGRGSSSE
+1146 LPATHSGRGSSSE
-1159 DYDSGEMISN
+1159 DYDSGELISN

-1194 FQDPRAMASGGED
+1194 FQDPRGGGDRNGSSEE
-1207 QPPEKGFYISFDDE
+1207 QRPEKGFYISFDND
-1221 QPKRPKPPLRAKRSP
+1221 QPKRPKPPLRAKKSP
-1236 KKEAPPGSRDSVDHQ
+1236 KKESSRDSVDNQ
-1251 ATLKRESL
+1251 VVVKRESL
-1259 SQLHNNNNSIG
+1259 SQLHNSNNIAI
-1270 FGGEDVNSKSS
+1270 EEAKSAAAA
-1281 VTRHSIHGLNHSNS
+1281 RHSIHNFPGGQSNS
-1295 VKSPGNATYNKYTD
+1295 PAGNATYNKYTD

-1316 QLAVSGAVSP
+1316 QITTSGAEP
-1326 TGHERRHL
+1326 DAQERRHL
-1334 EDVTNQPPPQQLQQ
+1334 EDLTNQPQQ
-1348 QPMSPTRLQ
+1348 QPQPLSPSRLRAEH
-1357 QNSNN
+1357 SITS

-1374 ADTANLDPDSVDE
+1374 ADSTNLDPESVDE

-1412 KEIESSQKREK
+1412 KEIEASQKREK
-1423 EREKEEERSR
+1423 EREKEEERAR

-1469 LHVKLQPH
+1469 LHVKLQPQ
-1477 SSTSTTPRL
+1477 SSSTTPRL
-1486 RQQRTTRPRPKTI
+1486 RQQRVTRPRPKTI

-1510 ASSISSRGKKGSS
+1510 ASSLSSRGKKGSS
-1523 SNLTGYGQL
+1523 SNLT
-1532 SSNSMKRD
+1532 
-1540 YYRGSQDSLT
+1540 
-1550 VKESPDDYPSTSS
+1550 
-1563 TPIGRRG
+1563 
-1570 SYKTSREPAGV
+1570 
-1581 ERGRTL
+1581 
-1587 SRISV
+1587 
-1592 AKGSTLNFRGR
+1592 
-1603 KSNSLMNLCDTD
+1603 DTD

-1630 GMGMGASGRHMPSP
+1630 GMAA
-1644 SGPGSLPPGLISKR
+1644 
-1658 RGFDDG
+1658 
-1664 SSDFSLTPNLNMEYS
+1664 S

-1706 GVVNREAKQ
+1706 GAVNREAKQ

-1745 YQPETDQVT
+1745 YLPETDQVT

>member
-58 ATLYCQTLSNLYSDP
+58 ATLYCQTLANLYSDP

-93 VAETS
+93 VAES
-98 DMPITE
+98 ADMPITE

-151 QAPAGQSYEQ
+151 QAPTGQSYEQ

-184 GLPDDNGS
+184 GLPDDN
-192 RLQTPDIPPVR
+192 TPDIPPVR

-253 QKHLPYSVFHM
+253 QKHLPYTVMHM

-300 YPGMDGQDVIARR
+300 YPGMDGQ
-313 TLGANEHGIC
+313 
-323 HRRGL
+323 
-328 TVQPVTPIPD
+328 
-338 LRSDL
+338 
-343 DQPPVGSPQNRPPFQ
+343 
-358 VPHSNSFGGGL
+358 
-369 NRRSTPPNEYQTVS
+369 
-383 QSNNFDGNHAEA
+383 
-395 FVVHKSR
+395 
-402 GITTL
+402 
-407 ASMHSQQ
+407 
-414 QQQLHQQQQQQ
+414 
-425 QQYHQQAQQQHPSQS
+425 
-440 QLQIQQ
+440 
-446 QQQQEPLVPA
+446 
-456 RLRQAK
+456 
-462 EKTNVESK
+462 
-470 ADERGDF
+470 
-477 VAAGRPS
+477 
-484 NWEQSRRPSFAG
+484 G

-535 LSNTSVGGFPVE
+535 LSNTSVGSYPVE

-602 SNAGSPLPMAR
+602 SNAGSPLPVAR

-623 GSNSGMTMPD
+623 SSNSGMTPD
-633 AFNDSRSTS
+633 AYNDSRSTS

-662 PAAWQLDV
+662 PAAWQLD

-715 KEDLESC
+715 KDLESC

-743 VDLDKYQQSIAIMNM
+743 VDLDKYQ
-758 NLQDIQQDIHR
+758 
-769 LATQQSQMQAQH
+769 
-781 LQAQQLMQAQQI
+781 
-793 ANMLNQQQT
+793 
-802 YGSQQHLADHHYQ
+802 
-815 QSRPVQQSFGSS
+815 
-827 PHLPQAYNAP
+827 AYNAP

-852 QQLQHQQHQQQ
+852 QQLHHQQQ
-863 QPMAMP
+863 QPMPMP

-884 PQPAHYMQQQ
+884 PQPAHYMPQQA
-894 QVQQQQQPQSIYSDN
+894 QQPQSIYSDN

-917 HSPYGGAPPQ
+917 HSPYGGTPQ

-946 HESSPQPQPHPHP
+946 HESSPQPQAHQHP

-978 IQPPLVDVNA
+978 IQPSLVDVNA
-988 WQTQQQ
+988 WQTQQ
-994 QQQQQHQQK
+994 HQK

-1023 FVLHQN
+1023 FMLHQN
-1029 GVGGGA
+1029 GGGGGGG

-1048 ASPQHAQRGSNG
+1048 ASPQHGQRQVSGSNG

-1079 QPMGMPMGMAM
+1079 QNMGMPMGMPM
-1090 QHEDMMAPQS
+1090 QQEDMMAPQS

-1120 MQSTR
+1120 MQSTH

-1131 QQQQQHQQQLQQQQQ
+1131 QQQQQHQHQQQLQQQQ

-1194 FQDPRAMASGGED
+1194 FQDPRAMAAASGGED

-1236 KKEAPPGSRDSVDHQ
+1236 KKESPPGSRDSVDNQ

-1259 SQLHNNNNSIG
+1259 SHLHNNNNIG
-1270 FGGEDVNSKSS
+1270 FGNDDVNSKP
-1281 VTRHSIHGLNHSNS
+1281 VTRHSIHGLNNSNS

-1316 QLAVSGAVSP
+1316 QLAVSGAMSP
-1326 TGHERRHL
+1326 TSNERHHL
-1334 EDVTNQPPPQQLQQ
+1334 DDVSNQSPQQTQ

-1357 QNSNN
+1357 QSSNN

-1374 ADTANLDPDSVDE
+1374 ADSTNLDPESVDE

-1412 KEIESSQKREK
+1412 KEIEASQKREK
-1423 EREKEEERSR
+1423 EREKEEERAR

-1469 LHVKLQPH
+1469 LHVKLQSH

-1523 SNLTGYGQL
+1523 SNLT
-1532 SSNSMKRD
+1532 
-1540 YYRGSQDSLT
+1540 
-1550 VKESPDDYPSTSS
+1550 
-1563 TPIGRRG
+1563 
-1570 SYKTSREPAGV
+1570 EPAGV

-1630 GMGMGASGRHMPSP
+1630 GMGMGA
-1644 SGPGSLPPGLISKR
+1644 
-1658 RGFDDG
+1658 
-1664 SSDFSLTPNLNMEYS
+1664 S

-1760 PSQVDEVMFD
+1760 PSQVEEVMFD

>member
-93 VAETS
+93 VAESS

-151 QAPAGQSYEQ
+151 QAPNGQSYEQ

-184 GLPDDNGS
+184 GLPDDN
-192 RLQTPDIPPVR
+192 TPDIPPVR

-239 EDSIHNILLVCNFS
+239 EDSIHNILLVSNFS
-253 QKHLPYSVFHM
+253 QKHLPYSVMHM

-300 YPGMDGQDVIARR
+300 YPGMDGQ
-313 TLGANEHGIC
+313 
-323 HRRGL
+323 
-328 TVQPVTPIPD
+328 
-338 LRSDL
+338 
-343 DQPPVGSPQNRPPFQ
+343 
-358 VPHSNSFGGGL
+358 
-369 NRRSTPPNEYQTVS
+369 
-383 QSNNFDGNHAEA
+383 
-395 FVVHKSR
+395 
-402 GITTL
+402 
-407 ASMHSQQ
+407 
-414 QQQLHQQQQQQ
+414 
-425 QQYHQQAQQQHPSQS
+425 
-440 QLQIQQ
+440 
-446 QQQQEPLVPA
+446 
-456 RLRQAK
+456 
-462 EKTNVESK
+462 
-470 ADERGDF
+470 
-477 VAAGRPS
+477 
-484 NWEQSRRPSFAG
+484 G

-535 LSNTSVGGFPVE
+535 LSNTSVGYPVE

-591 DNVPTVSSHNL
+591 DNVPTVSSNNL

-623 GSNSGMTMPD
+623 SSNSGMMPD
-633 AFNDSRSTS
+633 QYNDSRSTT

-670 VGDDDM
+670 GDDDM

-682 SKLSTIRMKL
+682 SKLSTIRLKL

-715 KEDLESC
+715 KNTQEDLESC

-743 VDLDKYQQSIAIMNM
+743 VDLDKYQ
-758 NLQDIQQDIHR
+758 
-769 LATQQSQMQAQH
+769 
-781 LQAQQLMQAQQI
+781 
-793 ANMLNQQQT
+793 
-802 YGSQQHLADHHYQ
+802 
-815 QSRPVQQSFGSS
+815 
-827 PHLPQAYNAP
+827 AYNAP
-837 VSAYSSRP
+837 VSAYNSRP

-852 QQLQHQQHQQQ
+852 QQLQHQQQ

-884 PQPAHYMQQQ
+884 PQPAHYMPQQP
-894 QVQQQQQPQSIYSDN
+894 QQQPQSIYSDN

-917 HSPYGGAPPQ
+917 HSPYGGAPQ
-927 YRSSVVYDDYGQPT
+927 YRNSVVYDDYGQPT

-988 WQTQQQ
+988 WQTQQ
-994 QQQQQHQQK
+994 HPK

-1029 GVGGGA
+1029 GGGSGG

-1048 ASPQHAQRGSNG
+1048 ASPQHSQRQVSGSNG

-1079 QPMGMPMGMAM
+1079 QPMGMPMGMPL

-1120 MQSTR
+1120 MHSTR

-1131 QQQQQHQQQLQQQQQ
+1131 QQQQQHQQQLQQQQ

-1194 FQDPRAMASGGED
+1194 FQDPRAMAAASGGED

-1236 KKEAPPGSRDSVDHQ
+1236 KKEAPPGSRDSVDNQ

-1259 SQLHNNNNSIG
+1259 SQLHNNNNIG
-1270 FGGEDVNSKSS
+1270 FGGDDVNSKP
-1281 VTRHSIHGLNHSNS
+1281 VTRHSIHGLNNSNS

-1316 QLAVSGAVSP
+1316 QLAVTGAVSP
-1326 TGHERRHL
+1326 TGNERRHL
-1334 EDVTNQPPPQQLQQ
+1334 EDVTNQPPQQLQ

-1362 AEAAKNKALVIG
+1362 AEAAKNKALLIG
-1374 ADTANLDPDSVDE
+1374 ADSTNLDPDSVDE

-1630 GMGMGASGRHMPSP
+1630 GMGMGASG
-1644 SGPGSLPPGLISKR
+1644 
-1658 RGFDDG
+1658 
-1664 SSDFSLTPNLNMEYS
+1664 
-1679 GPKLYKQPAA
+1679 PKLYKQPAA

>member
-446 QQQQEPLVPA
+446 HQEPLVPA

-633 AFNDSRSTS
+633 TFNDSRSTS

-894 QVQQQQQPQSIYSDN
+894 QQVQQQQQPQSIYSDN

-994 QQQQQHQQK
+994 QQQQQQHQQK

-1029 GVGGGA
+1029 GGGSGA

-1270 FGGEDVNSKSS
+1270 FGGEDVNSKSA

-1326 TGHERRHL
+1326 IGHERRHL
-1334 EDVTNQPPPQQLQQ
+1334 EDVTNQPPQQMQQ

-1357 QNSNN
+1357 QNSNI

-1550 VKESPDDYPSTSS
+1550 VK
-1563 TPIGRRG
+1563 
-1570 SYKTSREPAGV
+1570 EPAGV

>member
-58 ATLYCQTLSNLYSDP
+58 ATLYCQTLANLYSDP

-93 VAETS
+93 VAES
-98 DMPITE
+98 ADMPITE

-151 QAPAGQSYEQ
+151 QAPTGQSYEQ

-253 QKHLPYSVFHM
+253 QKHLPYTVMHM

-313 TLGANEHGIC
+313 TMGANEHGIC

-358 VPHSNSFGGGL
+358 
-369 NRRSTPPNEYQTVS
+369 
-383 QSNNFDGNHAEA
+383 
-395 FVVHKSR
+395 
-402 GITTL
+402 
-407 ASMHSQQ
+407 
-414 QQQLHQQQQQQ
+414 
-425 QQYHQQAQQQHPSQS
+425 
-440 QLQIQQ
+440 
-446 QQQQEPLVPA
+446 
-456 RLRQAK
+456 
-462 EKTNVESK
+462 
-470 ADERGDF
+470 
-477 VAAGRPS
+477 
-484 NWEQSRRPSFAG
+484 G

-535 LSNTSVGGFPVE
+535 LSNTSVGSYPVE

-602 SNAGSPLPMAR
+602 SNAGSPLPVAR

-623 GSNSGMTMPD
+623 SSNSGMTPD
-633 AFNDSRSTS
+633 AYNDSRSTS

-662 PAAWQLDV
+662 PAAWQLD

-743 VDLDKYQQSIAIMNM
+743 VDLDKYQQ
-758 NLQDIQQDIHR
+758 
-769 LATQQSQMQAQH
+769 
-781 LQAQQLMQAQQI
+781 
-793 ANMLNQQQT
+793 QT

-815 QSRPVQQSFGSS
+815 QQRPMQQSFGSS

-852 QQLQHQQHQQQ
+852 QQLHHQQQ
-863 QPMAMP
+863 QPMPMP

-884 PQPAHYMQQQ
+884 PQPAHYMPQQA
-894 QVQQQQQPQSIYSDN
+894 QQPQSIYSDN

-917 HSPYGGAPPQ
+917 HSPYGGTPQ

-946 HESSPQPQPHPHP
+946 HESSPQPQAHQHP

-978 IQPPLVDVNA
+978 IQPSLVDVNA
-988 WQTQQQ
+988 WQTQQ
-994 QQQQQHQQK
+994 HQK

-1023 FVLHQN
+1023 FMLHQN
-1029 GVGGGA
+1029 GGGGGGG

-1048 ASPQHAQRGSNG
+1048 ASPQHGQRQVSGSNG

-1079 QPMGMPMGMAM
+1079 QNMGMPMGMPM
-1090 QHEDMMAPQS
+1090 QQEDMMAPQS

-1120 MQSTR
+1120 MQSTH

-1131 QQQQQHQQQLQQQQQ
+1131 QQQQQHQHQQQLQQQQ

-1194 FQDPRAMASGGED
+1194 FQDPRAMAAASGGED

-1236 KKEAPPGSRDSVDHQ
+1236 KKESPPGSRDSVDNQ

-1259 SQLHNNNNSIG
+1259 SHLHNNNNIG
-1270 FGGEDVNSKSS
+1270 FGNDDVNSKP
-1281 VTRHSIHGLNHSNS
+1281 VTRHSIHGLNNSNS

-1316 QLAVSGAVSP
+1316 QLAVSGAMSP
-1326 TGHERRHL
+1326 TSNERHHL
-1334 EDVTNQPPPQQLQQ
+1334 DDVSNQSPQQTQ

-1357 QNSNN
+1357 QSSNN

-1374 ADTANLDPDSVDE
+1374 ADSTNLDPESVDE

-1412 KEIESSQKREK
+1412 KEIEASQKREK
-1423 EREKEEERSR
+1423 EREKEEERAR

-1469 LHVKLQPH
+1469 LHVKLQSH

-1523 SNLTGYGQL
+1523 SNLT
-1532 SSNSMKRD
+1532 
-1540 YYRGSQDSLT
+1540 
-1550 VKESPDDYPSTSS
+1550 
-1563 TPIGRRG
+1563 
-1570 SYKTSREPAGV
+1570 EPAGV

-1603 KSNSLMNLCDTD
+1603 KSNSLMNLC
-1615 SGLGRATPPRRAPSP
+1615 
-1630 GMGMGASGRHMPSP
+1630 
-1644 SGPGSLPPGLISKR
+1644 
-1658 RGFDDG
+1658 
-1664 SSDFSLTPNLNMEYS
+1664 

-1760 PSQVDEVMFD
+1760 PSQVEEVMFD

>member
-58 ATLYCQTLSNLYSDP
+58 ATLYCQTLANLYSDP

-93 VAETS
+93 VAES
-98 DMPITE
+98 ADMPITE

-151 QAPAGQSYEQ
+151 QAPTGQSYEQ

-253 QKHLPYSVFHM
+253 QKHLPYTVMHM

-313 TLGANEHGIC
+313 TMGANEHGIC

-369 NRRSTPPNEYQTVS
+369 NRRSTPPNEYQTV

-414 QQQLHQQQQQQ
+414 QQLHQQQQQQ
-425 QQYHQQAQQQHPSQS
+425 HQQQYHQQPLQQHPSQS
-440 QLQIQQ
+440 QLQI
-446 QQQQEPLVPA
+446 QQQEPLVPA

-535 LSNTSVGGFPVE
+535 LSNTSVGSYPVE

-602 SNAGSPLPMAR
+602 SNAGSPLPVAR

-623 GSNSGMTMPD
+623 SSNSGMTPD
-633 AFNDSRSTS
+633 AYNDTRSTS
-642 GYDPEST
+642 AYDPEST

-662 PAAWQLDV
+662 PAAWQLD

-743 VDLDKYQQSIAIMNM
+743 VDLDKYQ
-758 NLQDIQQDIHR
+758 
-769 LATQQSQMQAQH
+769 
-781 LQAQQLMQAQQI
+781 
-793 ANMLNQQQT
+793 
-802 YGSQQHLADHHYQ
+802 
-815 QSRPVQQSFGSS
+815 
-827 PHLPQAYNAP
+827 AYNAP

-852 QQLQHQQHQQQ
+852 QQLHHQQQ
-863 QPMAMP
+863 QPMPMP

-884 PQPAHYMQQQ
+884 PQPAHYMPQQT
-894 QVQQQQQPQSIYSDN
+894 QQPQSIYSDN

-917 HSPYGGAPPQ
+917 HSPYGGAPQ

-946 HESSPQPQPHPHP
+946 HESSPQPQAHPHP

-978 IQPPLVDVNA
+978 IQPSLVDVNA
-988 WQTQQQ
+988 WQTQQ
-994 QQQQQHQQK
+994 HQK

-1023 FVLHQN
+1023 FMLHQN
-1029 GVGGGA
+1029 GGGGGG

-1048 ASPQHAQRGSNG
+1048 ASPQHGQRQVSGSNG

-1079 QPMGMPMGMAM
+1079 QNMGMPMGMPM
-1090 QHEDMMAPQS
+1090 QQEDMMAPQS

-1120 MQSTR
+1120 MQSTH
-1125 ISDFVH
+1125 ITDFVH
-1131 QQQQQHQQQLQQQQQ
+1131 QQQQQHQQQLQQQQ

-1194 FQDPRAMASGGED
+1194 FQDPRAMAAAPGAED

-1236 KKEAPPGSRDSVDHQ
+1236 KKESPPGSRDSVDNQ

-1259 SQLHNNNNSIG
+1259 SHLHNNNNIG
-1270 FGGEDVNSKSS
+1270 FGNDDVNSKP
-1281 VTRHSIHGLNHSNS
+1281 VTRHSIHGLNNSNS

-1316 QLAVSGAVSP
+1316 QLAVSGAMSP
-1326 TGHERRHL
+1326 TSNERRHL
-1334 EDVTNQPPPQQLQQ
+1334 DDVSNQSPQQTQ

-1374 ADTANLDPDSVDE
+1374 ADSTNLDPESVDE

-1412 KEIESSQKREK
+1412 KEIEASQKREK

-1469 LHVKLQPH
+1469 LHVKLQSH

-1523 SNLTGYGQL
+1523 SNLT
-1532 SSNSMKRD
+1532 
-1540 YYRGSQDSLT
+1540 
-1550 VKESPDDYPSTSS
+1550 
-1563 TPIGRRG
+1563 
-1570 SYKTSREPAGV
+1570 
-1581 ERGRTL
+1581 
-1587 SRISV
+1587 
-1592 AKGSTLNFRGR
+1592 
-1603 KSNSLMNLCDTD
+1603 
-1615 SGLGRATPPRRAPSP
+1615 
-1630 GMGMGASGRHMPSP
+1630 
-1644 SGPGSLPPGLISKR
+1644 
-1658 RGFDDG
+1658 
-1664 SSDFSLTPNLNMEYS
+1664 

-1760 PSQVDEVMFD
+1760 PSQVEEVMFD

>member
-93 VAETS
+93 VAESS

-151 QAPAGQSYEQ
+151 QAPPGQSYEQ

-184 GLPDDNGS
+184 GLPDENGS

-281 VLLTDLFNL
+281 LLLTDLFNL

-300 YPGMDGQDVIARR
+300 YPGMDGQ
-313 TLGANEHGIC
+313 
-323 HRRGL
+323 
-328 TVQPVTPIPD
+328 
-338 LRSDL
+338 
-343 DQPPVGSPQNRPPFQ
+343 

-369 NRRSTPPNEYQTVS
+369 NRRSTPPSEYQTV
-383 QSNNFDGNHAEA
+383 QSNNFDGSNHAEA

-414 QQQLHQQQQQQ
+414 QQQLHQQHQQQP
-425 QQYHQQAQQQHPSQS
+425 YHQQAPQQHPSQS
-440 QLQIQQ
+440 QLQI
-446 QQQQEPLVPA
+446 QQQEPLVPA

-535 LSNTSVGGFPVE
+535 LSNTSVGSAYPVE

-602 SNAGSPLPMAR
+602 SNTGSPLPVAR

-623 GSNSGMTMPD
+623 SSNSGMTPD
-633 AFNDSRSTS
+633 AYNDTRSTS

-670 VGDDDM
+670 GDDDM
-676 RSLENA
+676 RSLENV

-743 VDLDKYQQSIAIMNM
+743 VDLDKYQ
-758 NLQDIQQDIHR
+758 
-769 LATQQSQMQAQH
+769 
-781 LQAQQLMQAQQI
+781 
-793 ANMLNQQQT
+793 
-802 YGSQQHLADHHYQ
+802 
-815 QSRPVQQSFGSS
+815 
-827 PHLPQAYNAP
+827 AYNAP

-852 QQLQHQQHQQQ
+852 QQLQHQQP

-894 QVQQQQQPQSIYSDN
+894 PPQQPQSIYSDN
-909 GAAYNHSN
+909 GAAYNNHSN
-917 HSPYGGAPPQ
+917 HSPYGGAPQ

-946 HESSPQPQPHPHP
+946 HESSPQPQAHP

-978 IQPPLVDVNA
+978 QIQPPLVDVNA
-988 WQTQQQ
+988 WQTQQ
-994 QQQQQHQQK
+994 HQK

-1029 GVGGGA
+1029 GGGGGG

-1048 ASPQHAQRGSNG
+1048 ASPQHGQRQMSGSNG

-1079 QPMGMPMGMAM
+1079 QQMGMPMGMPM

-1131 QQQQQHQQQLQQQQQ
+1131 QQQQQHQQQLQQQQ

-1194 FQDPRAMASGGED
+1194 FQDPRAMAAASGGEE
-1207 QPPEKGFYISFDDE
+1207 PPEKGFYISFDDE

-1236 KKEAPPGSRDSVDHQ
+1236 KKEALPGSRDSVDNQ

-1259 SQLHNNNNSIG
+1259 SQLHNNNNIG
-1270 FGGEDVNSKSS
+1270 IGGEDVNSKP
-1281 VTRHSIHGLNHSNS
+1281 VTRHSIHGLSNSNS

-1326 TGHERRHL
+1326 TGNDLRHL
-1334 EDVTNQPPPQQLQQ
+1334 EDLTNQSPQQTMQ

-1357 QNSNN
+1357 QSSNN

-1374 ADTANLDPDSVDE
+1374 ADPTNLDPDSVDE

-1523 SNLTGYGQL
+1523 SNLT
-1532 SSNSMKRD
+1532 
-1540 YYRGSQDSLT
+1540 
-1550 VKESPDDYPSTSS
+1550 
-1563 TPIGRRG
+1563 
-1570 SYKTSREPAGV
+1570 
-1581 ERGRTL
+1581 
-1587 SRISV
+1587 
-1592 AKGSTLNFRGR
+1592 
-1603 KSNSLMNLCDTD
+1603 D

-1630 GMGMGASGRHMPSP
+1630 GMGMGA
-1644 SGPGSLPPGLISKR
+1644 
-1658 RGFDDG
+1658 
-1664 SSDFSLTPNLNMEYS
+1664 S

>member
-58 ATLYCQTLSNLYSDP
+58 ATLYCQTLANLYSDP

-93 VAETS
+93 VAES
-98 DMPITE
+98 ADMPITE

-151 QAPAGQSYEQ
+151 QAPTGQSYEQ

-253 QKHLPYSVFHM
+253 QKHLPYTVMHM

-300 YPGMDGQDVIARR
+300 YPGMDGQ
-313 TLGANEHGIC
+313 
-323 HRRGL
+323 
-328 TVQPVTPIPD
+328 
-338 LRSDL
+338 
-343 DQPPVGSPQNRPPFQ
+343 

-369 NRRSTPPNEYQTVS
+369 NRRSTPPNEYQTV

-414 QQQLHQQQQQQ
+414 QQQLHQQQQHQ
-425 QQYHQQAQQQHPSQS
+425 QQYHQQPLQQHPSQS
-440 QLQIQQ
+440 QLQI
-446 QQQQEPLVPA
+446 QQQEPLVPA

-535 LSNTSVGGFPVE
+535 LSNTSVGSYPVE

-602 SNAGSPLPMAR
+602 SNAGSPLPVAR

-623 GSNSGMTMPD
+623 SSNSGMTPD
-633 AFNDSRSTS
+633 AYNDSRSTS

-662 PAAWQLDV
+662 PAAWQLD

-815 QSRPVQQSFGSS
+815 QQRPMQQSFGSS

-852 QQLQHQQHQQQ
+852 QQLHHQQQ
-863 QPMAMP
+863 QPMPMP

-884 PQPAHYMQQQ
+884 PQPAHYMPQQA
-894 QVQQQQQPQSIYSDN
+894 QQPQSIYSDN

-917 HSPYGGAPPQ
+917 HSPYGGTPQ

-946 HESSPQPQPHPHP
+946 HESSPQPQAHQHP

-978 IQPPLVDVNA
+978 IQPSLVDVNA
-988 WQTQQQ
+988 WQTQQ
-994 QQQQQHQQK
+994 HQK

-1023 FVLHQN
+1023 FMLHQN
-1029 GVGGGA
+1029 GGGGGGG

-1048 ASPQHAQRGSNG
+1048 ASPQHGQRQVSGSNG

-1079 QPMGMPMGMAM
+1079 QNMGMPMGMPM
-1090 QHEDMMAPQS
+1090 QQEDMMAPQS

-1120 MQSTR
+1120 MQSTH

-1131 QQQQQHQQQLQQQQQ
+1131 QQQQQHQHQQQLQQQQ

-1194 FQDPRAMASGGED
+1194 FQDPRAMAAASGGED

-1236 KKEAPPGSRDSVDHQ
+1236 KKESPPGSRDSVDNQ

-1259 SQLHNNNNSIG
+1259 SHLHNNNNIG
-1270 FGGEDVNSKSS
+1270 FGNDDVNSKP
-1281 VTRHSIHGLNHSNS
+1281 VTRHSIHGLNNSNS

-1316 QLAVSGAVSP
+1316 QLAVSGAMSP
-1326 TGHERRHL
+1326 TSNERHHL
-1334 EDVTNQPPPQQLQQ
+1334 DDVSNQSPQQTQ

-1357 QNSNN
+1357 QSSNN

-1374 ADTANLDPDSVDE
+1374 ADSTNLDPESVDE

-1412 KEIESSQKREK
+1412 KEIEASQKREK
-1423 EREKEEERSR
+1423 EREKEEERAR

-1469 LHVKLQPH
+1469 LHVKLQSH

-1570 SYKTSREPAGV
+1570 SYKTSR
-1581 ERGRTL
+1581 
-1587 SRISV
+1587 
-1592 AKGSTLNFRGR
+1592 
-1603 KSNSLMNLCDTD
+1603 D

-1630 GMGMGASGRHMPSP
+1630 GMGMGA
-1644 SGPGSLPPGLISKR
+1644 
-1658 RGFDDG
+1658 
-1664 SSDFSLTPNLNMEYS
+1664 S

-1760 PSQVDEVMFD
+1760 PSQVEEVMFD

>member
-93 VAETS
+93 VAESS

-151 QAPAGQSYEQ
+151 QAPNGQSYEQ

-239 EDSIHNILLVCNFS
+239 EDSIHNILLVSNFS
-253 QKHLPYSVFHM
+253 QKHLPYSVMHM

-369 NRRSTPPNEYQTVS
+369 NRRSTPPNEYQTV

-425 QQYHQQAQQQHPSQS
+425 QQQYHQQAHQQHPSQS
-440 QLQIQQ
+440 QLQI
-446 QQQQEPLVPA
+446 QQQEPLVPA

-535 LSNTSVGGFPVE
+535 LSNTSVGYPVE

-591 DNVPTVSSHNL
+591 DNVPTVSSNNL

-623 GSNSGMTMPD
+623 SSNSGMMPD
-633 AFNDSRSTS
+633 QYNDSRSTT

-670 VGDDDM
+670 GDDDM

-682 SKLSTIRMKL
+682 SKLSTIRLKL

-793 ANMLNQQQT
+793 ANMLNQQT

-815 QSRPVQQSFGSS
+815 QQRPMQQSFGSS

-837 VSAYSSRP
+837 VSAYNSRP

-852 QQLQHQQHQQQ
+852 QQLQHQQQ

-884 PQPAHYMQQQ
+884 PQPAHYMPQQP
-894 QVQQQQQPQSIYSDN
+894 QQQPQSIYSDN

-917 HSPYGGAPPQ
+917 HSPYGGAPQ
-927 YRSSVVYDDYGQPT
+927 YRNSVVYDDYGQPT

-988 WQTQQQ
+988 WQTQQ
-994 QQQQQHQQK
+994 HPK

-1029 GVGGGA
+1029 GGGSGG

-1048 ASPQHAQRGSNG
+1048 ASPQHSQRQVSGSNG

-1079 QPMGMPMGMAM
+1079 QPMGMPMGMPL

-1120 MQSTR
+1120 MHSTR

-1131 QQQQQHQQQLQQQQQ
+1131 QQQQQHQQQLQQQQ

-1194 FQDPRAMASGGED
+1194 FQDPRAMAAASGGED

-1236 KKEAPPGSRDSVDHQ
+1236 KKEAPPGSRDSVDNQ

-1259 SQLHNNNNSIG
+1259 SQLHNNNNIG
-1270 FGGEDVNSKSS
+1270 FGGDDVNSKP
-1281 VTRHSIHGLNHSNS
+1281 VTRHSIHGLNNSNS

-1316 QLAVSGAVSP
+1316 QLAVTGAVSP
-1326 TGHERRHL
+1326 TGNERRHL
-1334 EDVTNQPPPQQLQQ
+1334 EDVTNQPPQQLQ

-1362 AEAAKNKALVIG
+1362 AEAAKNKALLIG
-1374 ADTANLDPDSVDE
+1374 ADSTNLDPDSVDE

-1550 VKESPDDYPSTSS
+1550 VK
-1563 TPIGRRG
+1563 
-1570 SYKTSREPAGV
+1570 
-1581 ERGRTL
+1581 
-1587 SRISV
+1587 
-1592 AKGSTLNFRGR
+1592 
-1603 KSNSLMNLCDTD
+1603 
-1615 SGLGRATPPRRAPSP
+1615 
-1630 GMGMGASGRHMPSP
+1630 
-1644 SGPGSLPPGLISKR
+1644 
-1658 RGFDDG
+1658 
-1664 SSDFSLTPNLNMEYS
+1664 

>member
-93 VAETS
+93 VAESS

-151 QAPAGQSYEQ
+151 QAPPGQSYEQ

-358 VPHSNSFGGGL
+358 
-369 NRRSTPPNEYQTVS
+369 
-383 QSNNFDGNHAEA
+383 
-395 FVVHKSR
+395 
-402 GITTL
+402 
-407 ASMHSQQ
+407 
-414 QQQLHQQQQQQ
+414 
-425 QQYHQQAQQQHPSQS
+425 
-440 QLQIQQ
+440 
-446 QQQQEPLVPA
+446 
-456 RLRQAK
+456 
-462 EKTNVESK
+462 
-470 ADERGDF
+470 
-477 VAAGRPS
+477 
-484 NWEQSRRPSFAG
+484 G

-623 GSNSGMTMPD
+623 SSNSNSGMMPE
-633 AFNDSRSTS
+633 AYNDTRSTS

-662 PAAWQLDV
+662 PAAWQLD

-743 VDLDKYQQSIAIMNM
+743 VDLDKYQVGAQSIAIMNM

-852 QQLQHQQHQQQ
+852 QQLQHQQQ

-894 QVQQQQQPQSIYSDN
+894 PQQQPQSIYSDN

-927 YRSSVVYDDYGQPT
+927 YRNSVVYDDYGQPT

-988 WQTQQQ
+988 WQTQQ
-994 QQQQQHQQK
+994 HQK

-1029 GVGGGA
+1029 GGGG
-1035 GGGGELQ
+1035 GGGGVGGGELQ

-1048 ASPQHAQRGSNG
+1048 ASPQHAQRQVGGSNG

-1079 QPMGMPMGMAM
+1079 QPMGMPMGMPM

-1131 QQQQQHQQQLQQQQQ
+1131 QQQQQHQQQLQQQQ

-1159 DYDSGEMISN
+1159 DYDSGEIISN

-1194 FQDPRAMASGGED
+1194 FQDPRAMAAASGGED

-1236 KKEAPPGSRDSVDHQ
+1236 KKETPPGSRDSVDNQ

-1259 SQLHNNNNSIG
+1259 SQLHNNNNNIG
-1270 FGGEDVNSKSS
+1270 FGGEDVNSKT
-1281 VTRHSIHGLNHSNS
+1281 VTRHSIHGLNNSNS

-1334 EDVTNQPPPQQLQQ
+1334 EDVTNQPPQQLQ

>member
-1 MDVETQEIRQARQR
+1 MDAETQEIRQARQR

-51 IIVELGN
+51 IVVELGN

-73 NYQSMNHWS
+73 NYQSLNHWS
-82 IIQTLARKGVP
+82 ILQTLARKGVP
-93 VAETS
+93 VAESS

-136 DRVMAAIRRISGNNY
+136 DRVVSAIRRISGSNY
-151 QAPAGQSYEQ
+151 QAPPGQSYEQ
-161 ALLGWISHA
+161 GLLAWISHA

-176 RIIKEVDA
+176 RIVKELESSV
-184 GLPDDNGS
+184 PDEIGT

-239 EDSIHNILLVCNFS
+239 EDSIHNILLVSNFS
-253 QKHLPYSVFHM
+253 QKHLPYGVFHM
-264 TPEDVTYMRGSM
+264 TPEDITYMRGSM

-281 VLLTDLFNL
+281 LLLTDLFNL

-300 YPGMDGQDVIARR
+300 YPGMDGQDVIQRR
-313 TLGANEHGIC
+313 SQGANEHGIC

-343 DQPPVGSPQNRPPFQ
+343 DQPPMGSPSSRPPFQ
-358 VPHSNSFGGGL
+358 VPHTNSFSVGVGSL
-369 NRRSTPPNEYQTVS
+369 NRRSTPPTEYQTM
-383 QSNNFDGNHAEA
+383 QSNNFDGNQAEA

-407 ASMHSQQ
+407 SSMHSQQ
-414 QQQLHQQQQQQ
+414 QQQQQQQQH
-425 QQYHQQAQQQHPSQS
+425 Y
-440 QLQIQQ
+440 QLQQ
-446 QQQQEPLVPA
+446 QQQPQSQQEPLVPA

-462 EKTNVESK
+462 EKNNVESK

-484 NWEQSRRPSFAG
+484 NWDQNRRPSFAG

-511 IENFGGSQDQLNT
+511 IENFGGSQDQINT
-524 LGRYERDRERK
+524 LGRYERERDRERK
-535 LSNTSVGGFPVE
+535 LSNTSVE

-578 ETEKYSMRRQVSV
+578 ETEKYSMRRQASI
-591 DNVPTVSSHNL
+591 DNVPTASAHNL
-602 SNAGSPLPMAR
+602 SNAGSPLPAR
-613 HKQHSSDKDY
+613 NKQHSIDRGDY
-623 GSNSGMTMPD
+623 SNAEHYND
-633 AFNDSRSTS
+633 ARSS

-662 PAAWQLDV
+662 PATWQYETC
-670 VGDDDM
+670 DDDL

-682 SKLSTIRMKL
+682 TKLSTMRMKL
-692 EEKRRRIEQ
+692 EERRRRIEQ
-701 DKRKIEMAL
+701 DKRKIELAV

-715 KEDLESC
+715 KVCQEDLESC
-722 PDVMKW
+722 PDVLKW
-728 ETMSNESKRTPDMDP
+728 ETMSNDSKRTPEMDP
-743 VDLDKYQQSIAIMNM
+743 ADMDKYQQSIAIMNM

-802 YGSQQHLADHHYQ
+802 YGSQQHLAEHHYQ
-815 QSRPVQQSFGSS
+815 QRPMQQSFGSS
-827 PHLPQAYNAP
+827 PHLPQAFNAP
-837 VSAYSSRP
+837 VSAYNSRP

-852 QQLQHQQHQQQ
+852 QQQQQ
-863 QPMAMP
+863 QHHPHQQPMQMP
-869 QPMQYVN
+869 PMQYVN

-884 PQPAHYMQQQ
+884 PAHYM
-894 QVQQQQQPQSIYSDN
+894 QPQSIYSDN
-909 GAAYNHSN
+909 GGAPYNN
-917 HSPYGGAPPQ
+917 HSPYGAPPMQQ
-927 YRSSVVYDDYGQPT
+927 YQQQQHPQRNSVYDEYGQPA

-946 HESSPQPQPHPHP
+946 HESPPQPLGHP

-978 IQPPLVDVNA
+978 QQAQQQQQQPLLDVNA
-988 WQTQQQ
+988 WQTQKKMQQ
-994 QQQQQHQQK
+994 QQQQQQQ
-1003 QKQTWMNRPPSSAG
+1003 QQSWPNRPPSSAG
-1017 APSPGS
+1017 ASQG

-1029 GVGGGA
+1029 GG

-1048 ASPQHAQRGSNG
+1048 SSPQHSQRMHGGGSGSSNG

-1073 RSPKAP
+1073 RSPKGNMG
-1079 QPMGMPMGMAM
+1079 QNMGMGQPD
-1090 QHEDMMAPQS
+1090 DMMAPQS

-1125 ISDFVH
+1125 ISDFVAQQQRLHH
-1131 QQQQQHQQQLQQQQQ
+1131 QQQQQQQQQQ
-1146 RLQGHSGRGSSSE
+1146 LPATHSGRGSSSE
-1159 DYDSGEMISN
+1159 DYDSGELISN

-1194 FQDPRAMASGGED
+1194 FQDPRGGGDRNGSSEE
-1207 QPPEKGFYISFDDE
+1207 QRPEKGFYISFDND
-1221 QPKRPKPPLRAKRSP
+1221 QPKRPKPPLRAKKSP
-1236 KKEAPPGSRDSVDHQ
+1236 KKESSRDSVDNQ
-1251 ATLKRESL
+1251 VVVKRESL
-1259 SQLHNNNNSIG
+1259 SQLHNSNNIAI
-1270 FGGEDVNSKSS
+1270 EEAKSAAAA
-1281 VTRHSIHGLNHSNS
+1281 RHSIHNFPGGQSNS
-1295 VKSPGNATYNKYTD
+1295 PAGNATYNKYTD

-1316 QLAVSGAVSP
+1316 QITTSGAEP
-1326 TGHERRHL
+1326 DAQERRHL
-1334 EDVTNQPPPQQLQQ
+1334 EDLTNQPQQ
-1348 QPMSPTRLQ
+1348 QPQPLSPSRLRAEH
-1357 QNSNN
+1357 SITS

-1374 ADTANLDPDSVDE
+1374 ADSTNLDPESVDE

-1412 KEIESSQKREK
+1412 KEIEASQKREK
-1423 EREKEEERSR
+1423 EREKEEERAR

-1469 LHVKLQPH
+1469 LHVKLQPQ
-1477 SSTSTTPRL
+1477 SSSTTPRL
-1486 RQQRTTRPRPKTI
+1486 RQQRVTRPRPKTI

-1510 ASSISSRGKKGSS
+1510 ASSLSSRGKKGSS

-1540 YYRGSQDSLT
+1540 FYRGSQDSLT

-1570 SYKTSREPAGV
+1570 SYKTSR
-1581 ERGRTL
+1581 
-1587 SRISV
+1587 
-1592 AKGSTLNFRGR
+1592 
-1603 KSNSLMNLCDTD
+1603 D

-1630 GMGMGASGRHMPSP
+1630 GMAA
-1644 SGPGSLPPGLISKR
+1644 
-1658 RGFDDG
+1658 
-1664 SSDFSLTPNLNMEYS
+1664 S

-1706 GVVNREAKQ
+1706 GAVNREAKQ

-1745 YQPETDQVT
+1745 YLPETDQVT

>member
-58 ATLYCQTLSNLYSDP
+58 ATLYCQTLANLYSDP

-93 VAETS
+93 VAES
-98 DMPITE
+98 ADMPITE

-151 QAPAGQSYEQ
+151 QAPTGQSYEQ

-253 QKHLPYSVFHM
+253 QKHLPYTVMHM

-313 TLGANEHGIC
+313 TMGANEHGIC

-369 NRRSTPPNEYQTVS
+369 NRRSTPPNEYQTV

-414 QQQLHQQQQQQ
+414 QQLHQQQHQHQQHQ
-425 QQYHQQAQQQHPSQS
+425 QQYQQQPLQQHPSQS
-440 QLQIQQ
+440 QLQI
-446 QQQQEPLVPA
+446 QQQEPLVPA

-535 LSNTSVGGFPVE
+535 LSNTSVGSYPVE

-602 SNAGSPLPMAR
+602 SNAGSPLPVAR

-623 GSNSGMTMPD
+623 SSNSGMTPD
-633 AFNDSRSTS
+633 AYNDTRSTS
-642 GYDPEST
+642 AYDPEST

-662 PAAWQLDV
+662 PAAWQLD

-710 LRHQE
+710 MRHQE

-743 VDLDKYQQSIAIMNM
+743 VDLDKYQ
-758 NLQDIQQDIHR
+758 
-769 LATQQSQMQAQH
+769 
-781 LQAQQLMQAQQI
+781 
-793 ANMLNQQQT
+793 
-802 YGSQQHLADHHYQ
+802 
-815 QSRPVQQSFGSS
+815 
-827 PHLPQAYNAP
+827 AYNAP

-852 QQLQHQQHQQQ
+852 QQLHHQQQ
-863 QPMAMP
+863 QPMPMP

-884 PQPAHYMQQQ
+884 PQPAHYMPQQT
-894 QVQQQQQPQSIYSDN
+894 QQPQSIYSDN

-917 HSPYGGAPPQ
+917 HSPYGGAPQ

-946 HESSPQPQPHPHP
+946 HESSPQPQAHPHP

-978 IQPPLVDVNA
+978 IQPSLVDVNA
-988 WQTQQQ
+988 WQTQQ
-994 QQQQQHQQK
+994 HQK

-1023 FVLHQN
+1023 FMLHQN
-1029 GVGGGA
+1029 GGSGG

-1048 ASPQHAQRGSNG
+1048 ASPQHGQRQVSGSNG

-1079 QPMGMPMGMAM
+1079 QNMGMPMGMPM
-1090 QHEDMMAPQS
+1090 QQEDMMAPQS

-1120 MQSTR
+1120 MQSTH
-1125 ISDFVH
+1125 ITDFVH
-1131 QQQQQHQQQLQQQQQ
+1131 QQQQQHQQQLQQQQ

-1194 FQDPRAMASGGED
+1194 FQDPRAMAAAPGAED

-1236 KKEAPPGSRDSVDHQ
+1236 KKESPPGSRDSVDNQ

-1259 SQLHNNNNSIG
+1259 SHLHNNNNIG
-1270 FGGEDVNSKSS
+1270 FGNDDVNSKP
-1281 VTRHSIHGLNHSNS
+1281 VTRHSIHGLNNSNS

-1316 QLAVSGAVSP
+1316 QLAVSGAMSP
-1326 TGHERRHL
+1326 TSNERRHL
-1334 EDVTNQPPPQQLQQ
+1334 DDVSNQSPQQTQ

-1357 QNSNN
+1357 QSSNN

-1374 ADTANLDPDSVDE
+1374 ADSTNLDPESVDE

-1412 KEIESSQKREK
+1412 KEIEASQKREK

-1469 LHVKLQPH
+1469 LHVKLQSH

-1523 SNLTGYGQL
+1523 SNLT
-1532 SSNSMKRD
+1532 
-1540 YYRGSQDSLT
+1540 
-1550 VKESPDDYPSTSS
+1550 
-1563 TPIGRRG
+1563 
-1570 SYKTSREPAGV
+1570 EPAGV

-1630 GMGMGASGRHMPSP
+1630 GMGMGA
-1644 SGPGSLPPGLISKR
+1644 
-1658 RGFDDG
+1658 
-1664 SSDFSLTPNLNMEYS
+1664 S

-1760 PSQVDEVMFD
+1760 PSQVEEVMFD

>member
-1 MDVETQEIRQARQR
+1 MDAETQEIRQARQR

-51 IIVELGN
+51 IVVELGN

-73 NYQSMNHWS
+73 NYQSLNHWS
-82 IIQTLARKGVP
+82 ILQTLARKGVP
-93 VAETS
+93 VAESS

-136 DRVMAAIRRISGNNY
+136 DRVVSAIRRISGSNY
-151 QAPAGQSYEQ
+151 QAPQGQSYEQ
-161 ALLGWISHA
+161 GLLAWISHA

-176 RIIKEVDA
+176 RIVKELESSV
-184 GLPDDNGS
+184 PDEIGT

-239 EDSIHNILLVCNFS
+239 EDSIHNILLVSNFS
-253 QKHLPYSVFHM
+253 QKHLPYGVFHM
-264 TPEDVTYMRGSM
+264 TPEDITYMRGSM

-281 VLLTDLFNL
+281 LLLTDLFNL

-300 YPGMDGQDVIARR
+300 YPGMDGQDVIQRR
-313 TLGANEHGIC
+313 SQGANEHGIC

-343 DQPPVGSPQNRPPFQ
+343 DQPPIGSPSSRPPFQ
-358 VPHSNSFGGGL
+358 VPHTNSFSVGVGSL
-369 NRRSTPPNEYQTVS
+369 NRRSTPPTEYQTM
-383 QSNNFDGNHAEA
+383 QSNNFDGNQAEA

-407 ASMHSQQ
+407 SSMHSQQ
-414 QQQLHQQQQQQ
+414 QQQQQQQHYQLQQQQQ
-425 QQYHQQAQQQHPSQS
+425 PQS
-440 QLQIQQ
+440 
-446 QQQQEPLVPA
+446 QQEPLVPA

-462 EKTNVESK
+462 EKNNVESK

-484 NWEQSRRPSFAG
+484 NWDQNRRPSFAG

-511 IENFGGSQDQLNT
+511 IENFGGSQDQINT
-524 LGRYERDRERK
+524 VGRYERERDRERK
-535 LSNTSVGGFPVE
+535 LSNTSVE

-578 ETEKYSMRRQVSV
+578 ETEKYSMRRQASI
-591 DNVPTVSSHNL
+591 DNVPTASAHNL
-602 SNAGSPLPMAR
+602 SNAGSPLPAR
-613 HKQHSSDKDY
+613 NKQHSIDRGDY
-623 GSNSGMTMPD
+623 SNAEHYND
-633 AFNDSRSTS
+633 ARSS

-662 PAAWQLDV
+662 PATWQYETC
-670 VGDDDM
+670 DDDL

-682 SKLSTIRMKL
+682 TKLSTMRMKL
-692 EEKRRRIEQ
+692 EERRRRIEQ
-701 DKRKIEMAL
+701 DKRKIELAV

-715 KEDLESC
+715 KVCQEDLESC
-722 PDVMKW
+722 PDVLKW
-728 ETMSNESKRTPDMDP
+728 ETMSNDSKRTPEMDP
-743 VDLDKYQQSIAIMNM
+743 ADMDKYQQSIAIMNM

-802 YGSQQHLADHHYQ
+802 YGSQQHLAEHHYQ
-815 QSRPVQQSFGSS
+815 QRPMQQSFGSS
-827 PHLPQAYNAP
+827 PHLPQAFNAP
-837 VSAYSSRP
+837 VSAYNSRP

-852 QQLQHQQHQQQ
+852 QQQQHHPHQ
-863 QPMAMP
+863 QPMQMP
-869 QPMQYVN
+869 PMQYVN

-884 PQPAHYMQQQ
+884 PAHYM
-894 QVQQQQQPQSIYSDN
+894 QPQSIYSDN
-909 GAAYNHSN
+909 GGAPYNN
-917 HSPYGGAPPQ
+917 HSPYGAPPMQQ
-927 YRSSVVYDDYGQPT
+927 YQQQQHPQRNSVYDEYGQPA

-946 HESSPQPQPHPHP
+946 HESPPQPLAHP

-978 IQPPLVDVNA
+978 QQAQQQQPLLDVNA
-988 WQTQQQ
+988 WQTQKKMQQ
-994 QQQQQHQQK
+994 QQQQQQQS
-1003 QKQTWMNRPPSSAG
+1003 WPNRPPSSAG
-1017 APSPGS
+1017 ASQG

-1029 GVGGGA
+1029 GG

-1048 ASPQHAQRGSNG
+1048 SSPQHSQRMHGGGSGSSNG

-1073 RSPKAP
+1073 RSPKGNMG
-1079 QPMGMPMGMAM
+1079 QNMGMGQP
-1090 QHEDMMAPQS
+1090 EDMMAPQS

-1125 ISDFVH
+1125 ISDFVVQQQQRLHH
-1131 QQQQQHQQQLQQQQQ
+1131 QQQQQQQQQQ
-1146 RLQGHSGRGSSSE
+1146 LPTAHSGRGSSSE
-1159 DYDSGEMISN
+1159 DYDSGELISN

-1194 FQDPRAMASGGED
+1194 FQDPRGGGERNGSGEE
-1207 QPPEKGFYISFDDE
+1207 QRPEKGFYISFDND
-1221 QPKRPKPPLRAKRSP
+1221 QPKRPKPPLRAKKSP
-1236 KKEAPPGSRDSVDHQ
+1236 KKESSRDSVDNQ
-1251 ATLKRESL
+1251 VVVKRESL
-1259 SQLHNNNNSIG
+1259 SQLHNSNNIAIEEAKN
-1270 FGGEDVNSKSS
+1270 NAAAA
-1281 VTRHSIHGLNHSNS
+1281 RHSIHNFPGGQSNS
-1295 VKSPGNATYNKYTD
+1295 PAGNATYNKYTD

-1316 QLAVSGAVSP
+1316 QITTSGAEP
-1326 TGHERRHL
+1326 DAQERRHL
-1334 EDVTNQPPPQQLQQ
+1334 EDLTNQPQQQQ
-1348 QPMSPTRLQ
+1348 QPLSPSRLRAEHSI
-1357 QNSNN
+1357 NS

-1374 ADTANLDPDSVDE
+1374 ADSTNLDPESVDE

-1412 KEIESSQKREK
+1412 KEIEASQKREK
-1423 EREKEEERSR
+1423 EREKEEERAR

-1469 LHVKLQPH
+1469 LHVKLQPQ
-1477 SSTSTTPRL
+1477 SSSSSTPRL
-1486 RQQRTTRPRPKTI
+1486 RQQRVTRPRPKTI

-1510 ASSISSRGKKGSS
+1510 ASSLSSRGKKGSS
-1523 SNLTGYGQL
+1523 SNLT
-1532 SSNSMKRD
+1532 
-1540 YYRGSQDSLT
+1540 
-1550 VKESPDDYPSTSS
+1550 
-1563 TPIGRRG
+1563 
-1570 SYKTSREPAGV
+1570 
-1581 ERGRTL
+1581 
-1587 SRISV
+1587 
-1592 AKGSTLNFRGR
+1592 
-1603 KSNSLMNLCDTD
+1603 DTD

-1630 GMGMGASGRHMPSP
+1630 GMAA
-1644 SGPGSLPPGLISKR
+1644 
-1658 RGFDDG
+1658 
-1664 SSDFSLTPNLNMEYS
+1664 S

-1706 GVVNREAKQ
+1706 GAVNREAKQ

-1745 YQPETDQVT
+1745 YLPETDQVT

>member
-93 VAETS
+93 VAESS

-151 QAPAGQSYEQ
+151 QAPPGQSYEQ

-369 NRRSTPPNEYQTVS
+369 NRRSTPPNEYQTV

-414 QQQLHQQQQQQ
+414 QQLHQQQQQQ
-425 QQYHQQAQQQHPSQS
+425 QQYHQQAPQQHPSQS
-440 QLQIQQ
+440 QLQI
-446 QQQQEPLVPA
+446 QQQEPLVPA

-623 GSNSGMTMPD
+623 SSNSNSGMMPE
-633 AFNDSRSTS
+633 AYNDTRSTS

-662 PAAWQLDV
+662 PAAWQLD

-743 VDLDKYQQSIAIMNM
+743 VDLDKYQVGAQSIAIMNM

-852 QQLQHQQHQQQ
+852 QQLQHQQQ

-894 QVQQQQQPQSIYSDN
+894 PQQQPQSIYSDN

-927 YRSSVVYDDYGQPT
+927 YRNSVVYDDYGQPT

-988 WQTQQQ
+988 WQTQQ
-994 QQQQQHQQK
+994 HQK

-1029 GVGGGA
+1029 GGGG
-1035 GGGGELQ
+1035 GGGGVGGGELQ

-1048 ASPQHAQRGSNG
+1048 ASPQHAQRQVGGSNG

-1079 QPMGMPMGMAM
+1079 QPMGMPMGMPM

-1131 QQQQQHQQQLQQQQQ
+1131 QQQQQHQQQLQQQQ

-1159 DYDSGEMISN
+1159 DYDSGEIISN

-1194 FQDPRAMASGGED
+1194 FQDPRAMAAASGGED

-1236 KKEAPPGSRDSVDHQ
+1236 KKETPPGSRDSVDNQ

-1259 SQLHNNNNSIG
+1259 SQLHNNNNNIG
-1270 FGGEDVNSKSS
+1270 FGGEDVNSKT
-1281 VTRHSIHGLNHSNS
+1281 VTRHSIHGLNNSNS

-1334 EDVTNQPPPQQLQQ
+1334 EDVTNQPPQQLQ

-1550 VKESPDDYPSTSS
+1550 VK
-1563 TPIGRRG
+1563 
-1570 SYKTSREPAGV
+1570 
-1581 ERGRTL
+1581 
-1587 SRISV
+1587 
-1592 AKGSTLNFRGR
+1592 
-1603 KSNSLMNLCDTD
+1603 D

-1630 GMGMGASGRHMPSP
+1630 GMGMGA
-1644 SGPGSLPPGLISKR
+1644 
-1658 RGFDDG
+1658 
-1664 SSDFSLTPNLNMEYS
+1664 S

>member
-1 MDVETQEIRQARQR
+1 MDAETQEIRQARQR

-51 IIVELGN
+51 IVVELGN

-73 NYQSMNHWS
+73 NYQSLNHWS
-82 IIQTLARKGVP
+82 ILQTLARKGVP
-93 VAETS
+93 VAESS

-136 DRVMAAIRRISGNNY
+136 DRVVSAIRRISGSNY
-151 QAPAGQSYEQ
+151 QAPQGQSYEQ
-161 ALLGWISHA
+161 GLLAWISHA

-176 RIIKEVDA
+176 RIVKELESSV
-184 GLPDDNGS
+184 PDEIGT

-239 EDSIHNILLVCNFS
+239 EDSIHNILLVSNFS
-253 QKHLPYSVFHM
+253 QKHLPYGVFHM
-264 TPEDVTYMRGSM
+264 TPEDITYMRGSM

-281 VLLTDLFNL
+281 LLLTDLFNL

-300 YPGMDGQDVIARR
+300 YPGMDGQDVIQRR
-313 TLGANEHGIC
+313 SQGANEHGIC

-343 DQPPVGSPQNRPPFQ
+343 DQPPIGSPSSRPPFQ
-358 VPHSNSFGGGL
+358 VPHTNSFSVGVGSL
-369 NRRSTPPNEYQTVS
+369 NRRSTPPTEYQTM
-383 QSNNFDGNHAEA
+383 QSNNFDGNQAEA

-407 ASMHSQQ
+407 SSMHSQQ
-414 QQQLHQQQQQQ
+414 QQQQQQQHYQLQQQQQ
-425 QQYHQQAQQQHPSQS
+425 PQS
-440 QLQIQQ
+440 
-446 QQQQEPLVPA
+446 QQEPLVPA

-462 EKTNVESK
+462 EKNNVESK

-484 NWEQSRRPSFAG
+484 NWDQNRRPSFAG

-511 IENFGGSQDQLNT
+511 IENFGGSQDQINT
-524 LGRYERDRERK
+524 VGRYERERDRERK
-535 LSNTSVGGFPVE
+535 LSNTSVE

-578 ETEKYSMRRQVSV
+578 ETEKYSMRRQASI
-591 DNVPTVSSHNL
+591 DNVPTASAHNL
-602 SNAGSPLPMAR
+602 SNAGSPLPAR
-613 HKQHSSDKDY
+613 NKQHSIDRGDY
-623 GSNSGMTMPD
+623 SNAEHYND
-633 AFNDSRSTS
+633 ARSS

-662 PAAWQLDV
+662 PATWQYETC
-670 VGDDDM
+670 DDDL

-682 SKLSTIRMKL
+682 TKLSTMRMKL
-692 EEKRRRIEQ
+692 EERRRRIEQ
-701 DKRKIEMAL
+701 DKRKIELAV

-715 KEDLESC
+715 KVCQEDLESC
-722 PDVMKW
+722 PDVLKW
-728 ETMSNESKRTPDMDP
+728 ETMSNDSKRTPEMDP
-743 VDLDKYQQSIAIMNM
+743 ADMDKYQA
-758 NLQDIQQDIHR
+758 
-769 LATQQSQMQAQH
+769 
-781 LQAQQLMQAQQI
+781 
-793 ANMLNQQQT
+793 
-802 YGSQQHLADHHYQ
+802 
-815 QSRPVQQSFGSS
+815 F
-827 PHLPQAYNAP
+827 NAP
-837 VSAYSSRP
+837 VSAYNSRP

-852 QQLQHQQHQQQ
+852 QQQQHHPHQ
-863 QPMAMP
+863 QPMQMP
-869 QPMQYVN
+869 PMQYVN

-884 PQPAHYMQQQ
+884 PAHYM
-894 QVQQQQQPQSIYSDN
+894 QPQSIYSDN
-909 GAAYNHSN
+909 GGAPYNN
-917 HSPYGGAPPQ
+917 HSPYGAPPMQQ
-927 YRSSVVYDDYGQPT
+927 YQQQQHPQRNSVYDEYGQPA

-946 HESSPQPQPHPHP
+946 HESPPQPLAHP

-978 IQPPLVDVNA
+978 QQAQQQQPLLDVNA
-988 WQTQQQ
+988 WQTQKKMQQ
-994 QQQQQHQQK
+994 QQQQQQQS
-1003 QKQTWMNRPPSSAG
+1003 WPNRPPSSAG
-1017 APSPGS
+1017 ASQG

-1029 GVGGGA
+1029 GG

-1048 ASPQHAQRGSNG
+1048 SSPQHSQRMHGGGSGSSNG

-1073 RSPKAP
+1073 RSPKGNMG
-1079 QPMGMPMGMAM
+1079 QNMGMGQP
-1090 QHEDMMAPQS
+1090 EDMMAPQS

-1125 ISDFVH
+1125 ISDFVVQQQQRLHH
-1131 QQQQQHQQQLQQQQQ
+1131 QQQQQQQQQQ
-1146 RLQGHSGRGSSSE
+1146 LPTAHSGRGSSSE
-1159 DYDSGEMISN
+1159 DYDSGELISN

-1194 FQDPRAMASGGED
+1194 FQDPRGGGERNGSGEE
-1207 QPPEKGFYISFDDE
+1207 QRPEKGFYISFDND
-1221 QPKRPKPPLRAKRSP
+1221 QPKRPKPPLRAKKSP
-1236 KKEAPPGSRDSVDHQ
+1236 KKESSRDSVDNQ
-1251 ATLKRESL
+1251 VVVKRESL
-1259 SQLHNNNNSIG
+1259 SQLHNSNNIAIEEAKN
-1270 FGGEDVNSKSS
+1270 NAAAA
-1281 VTRHSIHGLNHSNS
+1281 RHSIHNFPGGQSNS
-1295 VKSPGNATYNKYTD
+1295 PAGNATYNKYTD

-1316 QLAVSGAVSP
+1316 QITTSGAEP
-1326 TGHERRHL
+1326 DAQERRHL
-1334 EDVTNQPPPQQLQQ
+1334 EDLTNQPQQQQ
-1348 QPMSPTRLQ
+1348 QPLSPSRLRAEHSI
-1357 QNSNN
+1357 NS

-1374 ADTANLDPDSVDE
+1374 ADSTNLDPESVDE

-1412 KEIESSQKREK
+1412 KEIEASQKREK
-1423 EREKEEERSR
+1423 EREKEEERAR

-1469 LHVKLQPH
+1469 LHVKLQPQ
-1477 SSTSTTPRL
+1477 SSSSSTPRL
-1486 RQQRTTRPRPKTI
+1486 RQQRVTRPRPKTI

-1510 ASSISSRGKKGSS
+1510 ASSLSSRGKKGSS
-1523 SNLTGYGQL
+1523 SNLT
-1532 SSNSMKRD
+1532 
-1540 YYRGSQDSLT
+1540 
-1550 VKESPDDYPSTSS
+1550 
-1563 TPIGRRG
+1563 
-1570 SYKTSREPAGV
+1570 EPAV

-1630 GMGMGASGRHMPSP
+1630 GMAA
-1644 SGPGSLPPGLISKR
+1644 
-1658 RGFDDG
+1658 
-1664 SSDFSLTPNLNMEYS
+1664 S

-1706 GVVNREAKQ
+1706 GAVNREAKQ

-1745 YQPETDQVT
+1745 YLPETDQVT

>member
-93 VAETS
+93 VAESS

-151 QAPAGQSYEQ
+151 QAPNGQSYEQ

-239 EDSIHNILLVCNFS
+239 EDSIHNILLVSNFS
-253 QKHLPYSVFHM
+253 QKHLPYSVMHM

-369 NRRSTPPNEYQTVS
+369 NRRSTPPNEYQTV

-425 QQYHQQAQQQHPSQS
+425 QQQYHQQAHQQHPSQS
-440 QLQIQQ
+440 QLQI
-446 QQQQEPLVPA
+446 QQQEPLVPA

-535 LSNTSVGGFPVE
+535 LSNTSVGYPVE

-591 DNVPTVSSHNL
+591 DNVPTVSSNNL

-623 GSNSGMTMPD
+623 SSNSGMMPD
-633 AFNDSRSTS
+633 QYNDSRSTT

-670 VGDDDM
+670 GDDDM

-682 SKLSTIRMKL
+682 SKLSTIRLKL

-715 KEDLESC
+715 KNTQEDLESC

-815 QSRPVQQSFGSS
+815 QQRPMQQSFGSS

-837 VSAYSSRP
+837 VSAYNSRP

-852 QQLQHQQHQQQ
+852 QQLQHQQQ

-884 PQPAHYMQQQ
+884 PQPAHYMPQQP
-894 QVQQQQQPQSIYSDN
+894 QQQPQSIYSDN

-917 HSPYGGAPPQ
+917 HSPYGGAPQ
-927 YRSSVVYDDYGQPT
+927 YRNSVVYDDYGQPT

-988 WQTQQQ
+988 WQTQQ
-994 QQQQQHQQK
+994 HPK

-1029 GVGGGA
+1029 GGGSGG

-1048 ASPQHAQRGSNG
+1048 ASPQHSQRQVSGSNG

-1079 QPMGMPMGMAM
+1079 QPMGMPMGMPL

-1120 MQSTR
+1120 MHSTR

-1131 QQQQQHQQQLQQQQQ
+1131 QQQQQHQQQLQQQQ

-1194 FQDPRAMASGGED
+1194 FQDPRAMAAASGGED

-1236 KKEAPPGSRDSVDHQ
+1236 KKEAPPGSRDSVDNQ

-1259 SQLHNNNNSIG
+1259 SQLHNNNNIG
-1270 FGGEDVNSKSS
+1270 FGGDDVNSKP
-1281 VTRHSIHGLNHSNS
+1281 VTRHSIHGLNNSNS

-1316 QLAVSGAVSP
+1316 QLAVTGAVSP
-1326 TGHERRHL
+1326 TGNERRHL
-1334 EDVTNQPPPQQLQQ
+1334 EDVTNQPPQQLQ

-1362 AEAAKNKALVIG
+1362 AEAAKNKALLIG
-1374 ADTANLDPDSVDE
+1374 ADSTNLDPDSVDE

-1550 VKESPDDYPSTSS
+1550 VK
-1563 TPIGRRG
+1563 
-1570 SYKTSREPAGV
+1570 
-1581 ERGRTL
+1581 
-1587 SRISV
+1587 
-1592 AKGSTLNFRGR
+1592 
-1603 KSNSLMNLCDTD
+1603 
-1615 SGLGRATPPRRAPSP
+1615 
-1630 GMGMGASGRHMPSP
+1630 
-1644 SGPGSLPPGLISKR
+1644 
-1658 RGFDDG
+1658 
-1664 SSDFSLTPNLNMEYS
+1664 

>member
-58 ATLYCQTLSNLYSDP
+58 ATLYCQTLANLYSDP

-93 VAETS
+93 VAES
-98 DMPITE
+98 ADMPITE

-151 QAPAGQSYEQ
+151 QAPTGQSYEQ

-253 QKHLPYSVFHM
+253 QKHLPYTVMHM

-313 TLGANEHGIC
+313 TMGANEHGIC

-369 NRRSTPPNEYQTVS
+369 NRRSTPPNEYQTV

-414 QQQLHQQQQQQ
+414 QQQLHQQQQHQ
-425 QQYHQQAQQQHPSQS
+425 QQYHQQPLQQHPSQS
-440 QLQIQQ
+440 QLQI
-446 QQQQEPLVPA
+446 QQQEPLVPA

-535 LSNTSVGGFPVE
+535 LSNTSVGSYPVE

-602 SNAGSPLPMAR
+602 SNAGSPLPVAR
-613 HKQHSSDKDY
+613 QKQHSSDKDY
-623 GSNSGMTMPD
+623 SSNSGMAPD
-633 AFNDSRSTS
+633 AYNDSRSTS

-662 PAAWQLDV
+662 PAAWQLD

-743 VDLDKYQQSIAIMNM
+743 VDLDKYQQ
-758 NLQDIQQDIHR
+758 
-769 LATQQSQMQAQH
+769 
-781 LQAQQLMQAQQI
+781 
-793 ANMLNQQQT
+793 T

-815 QSRPVQQSFGSS
+815 QQRPMQQSFGSS

-852 QQLQHQQHQQQ
+852 QQLHHQQQ
-863 QPMAMP
+863 QPMPMP
-869 QPMQYVN
+869 QQMQYVN

-884 PQPAHYMQQQ
+884 PQPAHYMPQQA
-894 QVQQQQQPQSIYSDN
+894 QQPQSIYSDN

-917 HSPYGGAPPQ
+917 HSPYGGGPQ

-946 HESSPQPQPHPHP
+946 HESSPQPQAHPHP

-978 IQPPLVDVNA
+978 IQPSLVDVNA
-988 WQTQQQ
+988 WQTQQ
-994 QQQQQHQQK
+994 HQK

-1017 APSPGS
+1017 VPSPGS
-1023 FVLHQN
+1023 FMLHQN
-1029 GVGGGA
+1029 GAGGGG

-1048 ASPQHAQRGSNG
+1048 ASPQHGQRQVSGSNG

-1079 QPMGMPMGMAM
+1079 QNMGMPMGMPM
-1090 QHEDMMAPQS
+1090 QQEDMMAPQS

-1120 MQSTR
+1120 MQSTHV
-1125 ISDFVH
+1125 SDFVH
-1131 QQQQQHQQQLQQQQQ
+1131 QQQQQHQHQQQLQQQH

-1194 FQDPRAMASGGED
+1194 FQDPRAMAAASGGED

-1236 KKEAPPGSRDSVDHQ
+1236 KKESPPGSRDSVDNQ

-1259 SQLHNNNNSIG
+1259 SHLHNNNNIG
-1270 FGGEDVNSKSS
+1270 FGNDDVNSKP
-1281 VTRHSIHGLNHSNS
+1281 VTRHSIHGLNNSNS

-1316 QLAVSGAVSP
+1316 QLAVSGAMSP
-1326 TGHERRHL
+1326 TSNDRHHL
-1334 EDVTNQPPPQQLQQ
+1334 EDVSNQSPQQTQ

-1357 QNSNN
+1357 QSSNN

-1374 ADTANLDPDSVDE
+1374 ADSTNLDPESVDE

-1412 KEIESSQKREK
+1412 KEIEASQKREK

-1469 LHVKLQPH
+1469 LHVKLQSH

-1523 SNLTGYGQL
+1523 SNLT
-1532 SSNSMKRD
+1532 
-1540 YYRGSQDSLT
+1540 
-1550 VKESPDDYPSTSS
+1550 ESPDDYPSTSS

-1570 SYKTSREPAGV
+1570 SYKTSR
-1581 ERGRTL
+1581 
-1587 SRISV
+1587 
-1592 AKGSTLNFRGR
+1592 
-1603 KSNSLMNLCDTD
+1603 
-1615 SGLGRATPPRRAPSP
+1615 
-1630 GMGMGASGRHMPSP
+1630 
-1644 SGPGSLPPGLISKR
+1644 
-1658 RGFDDG
+1658 
-1664 SSDFSLTPNLNMEYS
+1664 

-1760 PSQVDEVMFD
+1760 PSQVEEVMFD

>member
-1 MDVETQEIRQARQR
+1 MDAAESQEIRQARQR

-73 NYQSMNHWS
+73 NYQSLNHWS

-93 VAETS
+93 VAESS

-136 DRVMAAIRRISGNNY
+136 DRIMSAIRRISGSNY
-151 QAPAGQSYEQ
+151 QTPQGQTYEQ
-161 ALLGWISHA
+161 ALLAWISHA

-176 RIIKEVDA
+176 RIIKEVET
-184 GLPDDNGS
+184 GMPDENGS

-213 LALLISYYCPKV
+213 LALLIAYYCPKV

-239 EDSIHNILLVCNFS
+239 EDSIHNILLVGNFS
-253 QKHLPYSVFHM
+253 QKHLPYGVFHM
-264 TPEDVTYMRGSM
+264 TPEDVTFMRGSM

-281 VLLTDLFNL
+281 LLLTDLFNL

-328 TVQPVTPIPD
+328 TMQPVTPIPD
-338 LRSDL
+338 LRSDF
-343 DQPPVGSPQNRPPFQ
+343 DQPPVGSPSNRPPFQ
-358 VPHSNSFGGGL
+358 VPHSNSFSGGL
-369 NRRSTPPNEYQTVS
+369 NRRSTPPNEYQQQQQQTVV
-383 QSNNFDGNHAEA
+383 QTNSNHFDGNQGEA

-407 ASMHSQQ
+407 SSMHSQQ
-414 QQQLHQQQQQQ
+414 QQQQQQQQHHHHQQQIHQQQQ
-425 QQYHQQAQQQHPSQS
+425 S
-440 QLQIQQ
+440 QLQLQLQQQ

-511 IENFGGSQDQLNT
+511 IENFGGSQDQINT
-524 LGRYERDRERK
+524 LGGRFDRERDRDRERERK
-535 LSNTSVGGFPVE
+535 LSNTSIAE

-578 ETEKYSMRRQVSV
+578 ETEKYSMRRQASSV
-591 DNVPTVSSHNL
+591 DNVPTVSAHNL
-602 SNAGSPLPMAR
+602 SNASSPLPQAR
-613 HKQHSSDKDY
+613 NKQHSSDKDY
-623 GSNSGMTMPD
+623 SNSVADSYND
-633 AFNDSRSTS
+633 ARSS
-642 GYDPEST
+642 AYDPEST

-670 VGDDDM
+670 GDEDM

-722 PDVMKW
+722 PEVMKW

-743 VDLDKYQQSIAIMNM
+743 VDLDKYQVGEQSIAIMNM

-781 LQAQQLMQAQQI
+781 LQAQQLLQAQQI
-793 ANMLNQQQT
+793 ANMLN
-802 YGSQQHLADHHYQ
+802 
-815 QSRPVQQSFGSS
+815 
-827 PHLPQAYNAP
+827 QAYNAP

-852 QQLQHQQHQQQ
+852 QQQQLP

-869 QPMQYVN
+869 QPMQFVN

-884 PQPAHYMQQQ
+884 PQPSHY
-894 QVQQQQQPQSIYSDN
+894 QPQSIYSDN
-909 GAAYNHSN
+909 GAPYNN
-917 HSPYGGAPPQ
+917 HSPHYGAAAPPQ
-927 YRSSVVYDDYGQPT
+927 YRSSVVFDDYGQPT

-946 HESSPQPQPHPHP
+946 HESSPQPQVHP

-978 IQPPLVDVNA
+978 IQPMVDVNA
-988 WQTQQQ
+988 WQTQQHQ
-994 QQQQQHQQK
+994 QQQQQKKPQ
-1003 QKQTWMNRPPSSAG
+1003 QTWMNRPPSSAG
-1017 APSPGS
+1017 AAAQGS
-1023 FVLHQN
+1023 FMLHQN
-1029 GVGGGA
+1029 GGGGA
-1035 GGGGELQ
+1035 GGSGGGGGELQ

-1048 ASPQHAQRGSNG
+1048 ASPQHSQRQLGGGANG

-1073 RSPKAP
+1073 RSPKSQHQP
-1079 QPMGMPMGMAM
+1079 QTMGMAM
-1090 QHEDMMAPQS
+1090 PMPMQQEDMMAPQS

-1125 ISDFVH
+1125 ISDFVLQQ
-1131 QQQQQHQQQLQQQQQ
+1131 QQQQQHHHQQQQQQQQ
-1146 RLQGHSGRGSSSE
+1146 RLQGHGHSGRGSSSE

-1194 FQDPRAMASGGED
+1194 FQDPRDSED
-1207 QPPEKGFYISFDDE
+1207 QPAEKGFYISFDDD

-1236 KKEAPPGSRDSVDHQ
+1236 KKEALPLGSSGTSSRDRDSVDHQ
-1251 ATLKRESL
+1251 TLLKRESL
-1259 SQLHNNNNSIG
+1259 SQLHNNNNINNNGS
-1270 FGGEDVNSKSS
+1270 EDGHKSAGAN
-1281 VTRHSIHGLNHSNS
+1281 RHSIHGLNHSNS

-1309 EPPIQLR
+1309 EAPIQLR
-1316 QLAVSGAVSP
+1316 HLGVSGSDP
-1326 TGHERRHL
+1326 FGH
-1334 EDVTNQPPPQQLQQ
+1334 DPQPHPQPHPMQQQ

-1357 QNSNN
+1357 QTNSS

-1374 ADTANLDPDSVDE
+1374 VDATNLDPESVDE

-1412 KEIESSQKREK
+1412 KEIEASQKREK
-1423 EREKEEERSR
+1423 EREKEEERAR
-1433 KKEEQM
+1433 KKEDQM

-1469 LHVKLQPH
+1469 LHVKLQPQ
-1477 SSTSTTPRL
+1477 SSTATNPRL

-1570 SYKTSREPAGV
+1570 SYKTSREPSAV

-1630 GMGMGASGRHMPSP
+1630 GMGA
-1644 SGPGSLPPGLISKR
+1644 
-1658 RGFDDG
+1658 
-1664 SSDFSLTPNLNMEYS
+1664 S

-1706 GVVNREAKQ
+1706 GAVNREAKQ

-1745 YQPETDQVT
+1745 YMPESDQVT

>member
-58 ATLYCQTLSNLYSDP
+58 ATLYCQTLANLYSDP

-93 VAETS
+93 VAES
-98 DMPITE
+98 ADMPITE

-151 QAPAGQSYEQ
+151 QAPTGQSYEQ

-253 QKHLPYSVFHM
+253 QKHLPYTVMHM

-313 TLGANEHGIC
+313 TMGANEHGIC

-369 NRRSTPPNEYQTVS
+369 NRRSTPPNEYQTV

-414 QQQLHQQQQQQ
+414 QQLHQQQHQHQQHQ
-425 QQYHQQAQQQHPSQS
+425 QQYQQQPLQQHPSQS
-440 QLQIQQ
+440 QLQI
-446 QQQQEPLVPA
+446 QQQEPLVPA

-535 LSNTSVGGFPVE
+535 LSNTSVGSYPVE

-602 SNAGSPLPMAR
+602 SNAGSPLPVAR

-623 GSNSGMTMPD
+623 SSNSGMTPD
-633 AFNDSRSTS
+633 AYNDTRSTS
-642 GYDPEST
+642 AYDPEST

-662 PAAWQLDV
+662 PAAWQLD

-710 LRHQE
+710 MRHQE

-815 QSRPVQQSFGSS
+815 QQRPMQQSFGSS
-827 PHLPQAYNAP
+827 PHIPQAYNAP

-852 QQLQHQQHQQQ
+852 QQLHHQQQ
-863 QPMAMP
+863 QPMPMP

-884 PQPAHYMQQQ
+884 PQPAHYMPQQT
-894 QVQQQQQPQSIYSDN
+894 QQPQSIYSDN

-917 HSPYGGAPPQ
+917 HSPYGGAPQ

-946 HESSPQPQPHPHP
+946 HESSPQPQAHPHP

-978 IQPPLVDVNA
+978 IQPSLVDVNA
-988 WQTQQQ
+988 WQTQQ
-994 QQQQQHQQK
+994 HQK

-1023 FVLHQN
+1023 FMLHQN
-1029 GVGGGA
+1029 GGSGG

-1048 ASPQHAQRGSNG
+1048 ASPQHGQRQVSGSNG

-1079 QPMGMPMGMAM
+1079 QNMGMPMGMPM
-1090 QHEDMMAPQS
+1090 QQEDMMAPQS

-1120 MQSTR
+1120 MQSTH
-1125 ISDFVH
+1125 ITDFVH
-1131 QQQQQHQQQLQQQQQ
+1131 QQQQQHQQQLQQQQ

-1194 FQDPRAMASGGED
+1194 FQDPRAMAAAPGAED

-1236 KKEAPPGSRDSVDHQ
+1236 KKESPPGSRDSVDNQ

-1259 SQLHNNNNSIG
+1259 SHLHNNNNIG
-1270 FGGEDVNSKSS
+1270 FGNDDVNSKP
-1281 VTRHSIHGLNHSNS
+1281 VTRHSIHGLNNSNS

-1316 QLAVSGAVSP
+1316 QLAVSGAMSP
-1326 TGHERRHL
+1326 TSNERRHL
-1334 EDVTNQPPPQQLQQ
+1334 DDVSNQSPQQTQ

-1357 QNSNN
+1357 QSSNN

-1374 ADTANLDPDSVDE
+1374 ADSTNLDPESVDE

-1412 KEIESSQKREK
+1412 KEIEASQKREK

-1469 LHVKLQPH
+1469 LHVKLQSH

-1550 VKESPDDYPSTSS
+1550 VK
-1563 TPIGRRG
+1563 
-1570 SYKTSREPAGV
+1570 
-1581 ERGRTL
+1581 
-1587 SRISV
+1587 
-1592 AKGSTLNFRGR
+1592 
-1603 KSNSLMNLCDTD
+1603 D

-1630 GMGMGASGRHMPSP
+1630 GMGMGA
-1644 SGPGSLPPGLISKR
+1644 
-1658 RGFDDG
+1658 
-1664 SSDFSLTPNLNMEYS
+1664 S

-1760 PSQVDEVMFD
+1760 PSQVEEVMFD

>member
-58 ATLYCQTLSNLYSDP
+58 ATLYCQTLANLYSDP

-93 VAETS
+93 VAES
-98 DMPITE
+98 ADMPITE

-151 QAPAGQSYEQ
+151 QAPTGQSYEQ

-184 GLPDDNGS
+184 GLPDDN
-192 RLQTPDIPPVR
+192 TPDIPPVR

-253 QKHLPYSVFHM
+253 QKHLPYTVMHM

-313 TLGANEHGIC
+313 TMGANEHGIC

-369 NRRSTPPNEYQTVS
+369 NRRSTPPNEYQTV
-383 QSNNFDGNHAEA
+383 QSNNFDANHAEA

-414 QQQLHQQQQQQ
+414 QQLHQQQHQQHQ
-425 QQYHQQAQQQHPSQS
+425 QQYQQQPLQQHPSQS
-440 QLQIQQ
+440 QLQI
-446 QQQQEPLVPA
+446 QQQEPLVPA

-535 LSNTSVGGFPVE
+535 LSNTSVGSYPVE

-563 QLGYDTDSGSEKQDR
+563 QLSYDTDSGSEKQDR

-602 SNAGSPLPMAR
+602 SNAGSPLPVAR

-623 GSNSGMTMPD
+623 SSNSGMTPD
-633 AFNDSRSTS
+633 AYNDTRSTS
-642 GYDPEST
+642 AYDPEST

-662 PAAWQLDV
+662 PAAWQLD

-743 VDLDKYQQSIAIMNM
+743 VDLDKYQ
-758 NLQDIQQDIHR
+758 
-769 LATQQSQMQAQH
+769 
-781 LQAQQLMQAQQI
+781 
-793 ANMLNQQQT
+793 
-802 YGSQQHLADHHYQ
+802 
-815 QSRPVQQSFGSS
+815 
-827 PHLPQAYNAP
+827 AYNAP

-852 QQLQHQQHQQQ
+852 QQLHHQQQ
-863 QPMAMP
+863 QPMPMP

-884 PQPAHYMQQQ
+884 PQPAHYMPQQT
-894 QVQQQQQPQSIYSDN
+894 QQPQSIYSDN

-917 HSPYGGAPPQ
+917 HSPYGGAPQ

-946 HESSPQPQPHPHP
+946 HESSPQPQAHPHP

-978 IQPPLVDVNA
+978 IQPSLVDVNA
-988 WQTQQQ
+988 WQTQQ
-994 QQQQQHQQK
+994 HQK

-1023 FVLHQN
+1023 FMLHQN
-1029 GVGGGA
+1029 GGGGGGG

-1048 ASPQHAQRGSNG
+1048 ASPQHGQRQVSGSNG

-1079 QPMGMPMGMAM
+1079 QNMGMPMGMPM
-1090 QHEDMMAPQS
+1090 QQEDMMAPQS

-1120 MQSTR
+1120 MQSTH
-1125 ISDFVH
+1125 ITDFVH
-1131 QQQQQHQQQLQQQQQ
+1131 QQQQQHQQQLQQQQ

-1194 FQDPRAMASGGED
+1194 FQDPRAMAAAPGAED

-1236 KKEAPPGSRDSVDHQ
+1236 KKESPPGSRDSVDNQ

-1259 SQLHNNNNSIG
+1259 SHLHNNNNIG
-1270 FGGEDVNSKSS
+1270 FGNDDVNSKP
-1281 VTRHSIHGLNHSNS
+1281 VTRHSIHGLNNSNS

-1316 QLAVSGAVSP
+1316 QLAVSGAMSP
-1326 TGHERRHL
+1326 TSNERRHL
-1334 EDVTNQPPPQQLQQ
+1334 DDVSNQSPQQTQ

-1357 QNSNN
+1357 QSSNN

-1374 ADTANLDPDSVDE
+1374 ADSTNLDPESVDE

-1412 KEIESSQKREK
+1412 KEIEASQKREK

-1469 LHVKLQPH
+1469 LHVKLQSH

-1523 SNLTGYGQL
+1523 SNLT
-1532 SSNSMKRD
+1532 
-1540 YYRGSQDSLT
+1540 
-1550 VKESPDDYPSTSS
+1550 
-1563 TPIGRRG
+1563 
-1570 SYKTSREPAGV
+1570 EPAGV

-1630 GMGMGASGRHMPSP
+1630 GMGMGA
-1644 SGPGSLPPGLISKR
+1644 
-1658 RGFDDG
+1658 
-1664 SSDFSLTPNLNMEYS
+1664 S

-1760 PSQVDEVMFD
+1760 PSQVEEVMFD

>member
-1 MDVETQEIRQARQR
+1 MDAAESQEIRQARQR

-73 NYQSMNHWS
+73 NYQSLNHWS

-93 VAETS
+93 VAESS

-136 DRVMAAIRRISGNNY
+136 DRIMSAIRRISGSNY
-151 QAPAGQSYEQ
+151 QTPQGQTYEQ
-161 ALLGWISHA
+161 ALLAWISHA

-176 RIIKEVDA
+176 RIIKEVET
-184 GLPDDNGS
+184 GMPDENGS

-213 LALLISYYCPKV
+213 LALLIAYYCPKV

-239 EDSIHNILLVCNFS
+239 EDSIHNILLVGNFS
-253 QKHLPYSVFHM
+253 QKHLPYGVFHM
-264 TPEDVTYMRGSM
+264 TPEDVTFMRGSM

-281 VLLTDLFNL
+281 LLLTDLFNL

-328 TVQPVTPIPD
+328 TMQPVTPIPD
-338 LRSDL
+338 LRSDF
-343 DQPPVGSPQNRPPFQ
+343 DQPPVGSPSNRPPFQ
-358 VPHSNSFGGGL
+358 VPHSNSFSGGL
-369 NRRSTPPNEYQTVS
+369 NRRSTPPNEYQQQQQQTVV
-383 QSNNFDGNHAEA
+383 QTNSNHFDGNQGEA

-407 ASMHSQQ
+407 SSMHSQQ
-414 QQQLHQQQQQQ
+414 QQQQQQQQHHHHQQQIHQQQQ
-425 QQYHQQAQQQHPSQS
+425 S
-440 QLQIQQ
+440 QLQLQLQQQ

-511 IENFGGSQDQLNT
+511 IENFGGSQDQINT
-524 LGRYERDRERK
+524 LGGRFDRERDRDRERERK
-535 LSNTSVGGFPVE
+535 LSNTSIAE

-578 ETEKYSMRRQVSV
+578 ETEKYSMRRQASSV
-591 DNVPTVSSHNL
+591 DNVPTVSAHNL
-602 SNAGSPLPMAR
+602 SNASSPLPQAR
-613 HKQHSSDKDY
+613 NKQHSSDKDY
-623 GSNSGMTMPD
+623 SNSVADSYND
-633 AFNDSRSTS
+633 ARSS
-642 GYDPEST
+642 AYDPEST

-670 VGDDDM
+670 GDEDM

-722 PDVMKW
+722 PEVMKW

-743 VDLDKYQQSIAIMNM
+743 VDLDKYQVGEQSIAIMNM

-781 LQAQQLMQAQQI
+781 LQAQQLLQAQQI

-815 QSRPVQQSFGSS
+815 QQQRPMQQSFGSS

-852 QQLQHQQHQQQ
+852 QQQQLP

-869 QPMQYVN
+869 QPMQFVN

-884 PQPAHYMQQQ
+884 PQPSHY
-894 QVQQQQQPQSIYSDN
+894 QPQSIYSDN
-909 GAAYNHSN
+909 GAPYNN
-917 HSPYGGAPPQ
+917 HSPHYGAAAPPQ
-927 YRSSVVYDDYGQPT
+927 YRSSVVFDDYGQPT

-946 HESSPQPQPHPHP
+946 HESSPQPQVHP

-978 IQPPLVDVNA
+978 IQPMVDVNA
-988 WQTQQQ
+988 WQTQQHQ
-994 QQQQQHQQK
+994 QQQQQKKPQ
-1003 QKQTWMNRPPSSAG
+1003 QTWMNRPPSSAG
-1017 APSPGS
+1017 AAAQGS
-1023 FVLHQN
+1023 FMLHQN
-1029 GVGGGA
+1029 GGGGA
-1035 GGGGELQ
+1035 GGSGGGGGELQ

-1048 ASPQHAQRGSNG
+1048 ASPQHSQRQLGGGANG

-1073 RSPKAP
+1073 RSPKSQHQP
-1079 QPMGMPMGMAM
+1079 QTMGMAM
-1090 QHEDMMAPQS
+1090 PMPMQQEDMMAPQS

-1125 ISDFVH
+1125 ISDFVLQQ
-1131 QQQQQHQQQLQQQQQ
+1131 QQQQQHHHQQQQQQQQ
-1146 RLQGHSGRGSSSE
+1146 RLQGHGHSGRGSSSE

-1194 FQDPRAMASGGED
+1194 FQDPRDSED
-1207 QPPEKGFYISFDDE
+1207 QPAEKGFYISFDDD

-1236 KKEAPPGSRDSVDHQ
+1236 KKEALPLGSSGTSSRDRDSVDHQ
-1251 ATLKRESL
+1251 TLLKRESL
-1259 SQLHNNNNSIG
+1259 SQLHNNNNINNNGS
-1270 FGGEDVNSKSS
+1270 EDGHKSAGAN
-1281 VTRHSIHGLNHSNS
+1281 RHSIHGLNHSNS

-1309 EPPIQLR
+1309 EAPIQLR
-1316 QLAVSGAVSP
+1316 HLGVSGSDP
-1326 TGHERRHL
+1326 FGH
-1334 EDVTNQPPPQQLQQ
+1334 DPQPHPQPHPMQQQ

-1357 QNSNN
+1357 QTNSS

-1374 ADTANLDPDSVDE
+1374 VDATNLDPESVDE

-1412 KEIESSQKREK
+1412 KEIEASQKREK
-1423 EREKEEERSR
+1423 EREKEEERAR
-1433 KKEEQM
+1433 KKEDQM

-1469 LHVKLQPH
+1469 LHVKLQPQ
-1477 SSTSTTPRL
+1477 SSTATNPRL

-1523 SNLTGYGQL
+1523 SNLT
-1532 SSNSMKRD
+1532 
-1540 YYRGSQDSLT
+1540 
-1550 VKESPDDYPSTSS
+1550 EPS
-1563 TPIGRRG
+1563 
-1570 SYKTSREPAGV
+1570 AV

-1630 GMGMGASGRHMPSP
+1630 GMGA
-1644 SGPGSLPPGLISKR
+1644 
-1658 RGFDDG
+1658 
-1664 SSDFSLTPNLNMEYS
+1664 S

-1706 GVVNREAKQ
+1706 GAVNREAKQ

-1745 YQPETDQVT
+1745 YMPESDQVT

>member
-1 MDVETQEIRQARQR
+1 MDAETQEIRQARQR

-51 IIVELGN
+51 IVVELGN
-58 ATLYCQTLSNLYSDP
+58 ATLYCQTLTNLYSDP
-73 NYQSMNHWS
+73 NYQSLNHWS
-82 IIQTLARKGVP
+82 ILQTLARKGTP
-93 VAETS
+93 VAEPS

-136 DRVMAAIRRISGNNY
+136 DRVMAAIRRISGSNY
-151 QAPAGQSYEQ
+151 QLAQAQSYEQ
-161 ALLGWISHA
+161 GLLAWISHA

-176 RIIKEVDA
+176 RIVKELESTV
-184 GLPDDNGS
+184 PDEIGT

-225 VPWTS
+225 LPWTS

-239 EDSIHNILLVCNFS
+239 EDSIHNILLVSSFS
-253 QKHLPYSVFHM
+253 QKHLPYGVFHM

-281 VLLTDLFNL
+281 LLLTDLFNL

-300 YPGMDGQDVIARR
+300 YPGMDGQ
-313 TLGANEHGIC
+313 
-323 HRRGL
+323 
-328 TVQPVTPIPD
+328 
-338 LRSDL
+338 
-343 DQPPVGSPQNRPPFQ
+343 
-358 VPHSNSFGGGL
+358 VPHTVALSGGGF
-369 NRRSTPPNEYQTVS
+369 NRRSTPPNDYQAM
-383 QSNNFDGNHAEA
+383 QSNNFDGNQAEA

-407 ASMHSQQ
+407 SSMHSQQ
-414 QQQLHQQQQQQ
+414 QQQQQHYSQHQQQQQQ
-425 QQYHQQAQQQHPSQS
+425 QQQQS
-440 QLQIQQ
+440 
-446 QQQQEPLVPA
+446 QQEPLVPA

-462 EKTNVESK
+462 EKNNVESK
-470 ADERGDF
+470 ADERGDYI
-477 VAAGRPS
+477 AAGRPS

-524 LGRYERDRERK
+524 LGRFERERDRERERK
-535 LSNTSVGGFPVE
+535 LSNTSVVE
-547 PAVAVRSSIAD
+547 PAVAIRSSIAD

-578 ETEKYSMRRQVSV
+578 ETEKYLMRRQASV
-591 DNVPTVSSHNL
+591 DNVPSVSGHNL

-613 HKQHSSDKDY
+613 NKQHSNDKDY
-623 GSNSGMTMPD
+623 SAEHYND
-633 AFNDSRSTS
+633 ARSS
-642 GYDPEST
+642 VYDVETT

-662 PAAWQLDV
+662 PAAWQLEV
-670 VGDDDM
+670 CDDDM

-710 LRHQE
+710 MRHQE

-728 ETMSNESKRTPDMDP
+728 ETMSNESKRTPEMDA

-815 QSRPVQQSFGSS
+815 QRPMQQSFGSS
-827 PHLPQAYNAP
+827 PHLPQAFNAP

-852 QQLQHQQHQQQ
+852 QQQQQ
-863 QPMAMP
+863 QQQQTPMQLP
-869 QPMQYVN
+869 PMQYVN

-884 PQPAHYMQQQ
+884 PQHYMQ
-894 QVQQQQQPQSIYSDN
+894 PQSLYSDN
-909 GAAYNHSN
+909 GTPYNN
-917 HSPYGGAPPQ
+917 HSPYGAPPPPQ
-927 YRSSVVYDDYGQPT
+927 YAQRSSVIYDDYGQPA

-946 HESSPQPQPHPHP
+946 HETSPQPAHP

-978 IQPPLVDVNA
+978 QPPLLDVNA
-988 WQTQQQ
+988 WQTQKKM
-994 QQQQQHQQK
+994 QQQHQQ
-1003 QKQTWMNRPPSSAG
+1003 QQPWQPNRPPSSVG
-1017 APSPGS
+1017 APQG

-1029 GVGGGA
+1029 GGGAGGGGG

-1048 ASPQHAQRGSNG
+1048 ASPQHSQRLHGGANG

-1073 RSPKAP
+1073 RSPKGNMVGGP
-1079 QPMGMPMGMAM
+1079 QHMAM
-1090 QHEDMMAPQS
+1090 GQHEDMMAPQS

-1109 VDELERNIIES
+1109 VEELERNIIES

-1125 ISDFVH
+1125 ISDFVVQQQQRLQQQ
-1131 QQQQQHQQQLQQQQQ
+1131 QQQQQHQQQQQQH
-1146 RLQGHSGRGSSSE
+1146 HSGRGSSSE
-1159 DYDSGEMISN
+1159 DYDSGELISN

-1177 LTYRIPSPSRPS
+1177 LTYRIPSPSRPA

-1194 FQDPRAMASGGED
+1194 FQDPRGGGSEE
-1207 QPPEKGFYISFDDE
+1207 PAEKGFYISFDNE

-1236 KKEAPPGSRDSVDHQ
+1236 KKESSRDSVDNQ
-1251 ATLKRESL
+1251 VVLKRESL
-1259 SQLHNNNNSIG
+1259 SQLHNNSFSASEEPKHVASRASMSMNMNAS
-1270 FGGEDVNSKSS
+1270 
-1281 VTRHSIHGLNHSNS
+1281 
-1295 VKSPGNATYNKYTD
+1295 ATYNKYTD
-1309 EPPIQLR
+1309 EPPVQLR
-1316 QLAVSGAVSP
+1316 QLSHTSAEPASNGQ
-1326 TGHERRHL
+1326 ERRHL
-1334 EDVTNQPPPQQLQQ
+1334 EDLTNQPKQ
-1348 QPMSPTRLQ
+1348 QPLSPTRLSRTEQ
-1357 QNSNN
+1357 SNLSA
-1362 AEAAKNKALVIG
+1362 AEAKNKALVIG
-1374 ADTANLDPDSVDE
+1374 VDATNLDPESVDE

-1398 SLQRRQQQEEAKAR
+1398 SLQRRQQQEEAKVR
-1412 KEIESSQKREK
+1412 KEIEAAQKREK
-1423 EREKEEERSR
+1423 EREKEEERAR

-1444 ILEQHRLKKAIEEAE
+1444 ILEQHKLKKAIEEAE
-1459 REGKTLDRPD
+1459 REGKTLDRSE
-1469 LHVKLQPH
+1469 LHGKLTPQ
-1477 SSTSTTPRL
+1477 SSSASVSRRPTRVM
-1486 RQQRTTRPRPKTI
+1486 RPRPKTI

-1510 ASSISSRGKKGSS
+1510 ASSLSSRGKKGSN
-1523 SNLTGYGQL
+1523 SNLT
-1532 SSNSMKRD
+1532 
-1540 YYRGSQDSLT
+1540 
-1550 VKESPDDYPSTSS
+1550 
-1563 TPIGRRG
+1563 
-1570 SYKTSREPAGV
+1570 
-1581 ERGRTL
+1581 
-1587 SRISV
+1587 
-1592 AKGSTLNFRGR
+1592 
-1603 KSNSLMNLCDTD
+1603 
-1615 SGLGRATPPRRAPSP
+1615 
-1630 GMGMGASGRHMPSP
+1630 
-1644 SGPGSLPPGLISKR
+1644 
-1658 RGFDDG
+1658 
-1664 SSDFSLTPNLNMEYS
+1664 

-1706 GVVNREAKQ
+1706 GAVNREAKQ

-1745 YQPETDQVT
+1745 YVPETNLVT

-1760 PSQVDEVMFD
+1760 PAQVDDVMFD

-1783 QVHTKHLTV
+1783 QIHTKHLTV

-1805 GKRVQLPSKK
+1805 GKRTQLPSKK

>member
-93 VAETS
+93 VAESS

-151 QAPAGQSYEQ
+151 QAPPGQSYEQ

-281 VLLTDLFNL
+281 LLLTDLFNL

-369 NRRSTPPNEYQTVS
+369 NRRSTPPNEYQTV
-383 QSNNFDGNHAEA
+383 QSNNFDGNNHAEA

-414 QQQLHQQQQQQ
+414 QQQLHQQHQQQQQ
-425 QQYHQQAQQQHPSQS
+425 QQYHQQAPQQHPSQS
-440 QLQIQQ
+440 QLQI
-446 QQQQEPLVPA
+446 QQQEPLVPA

-535 LSNTSVGGFPVE
+535 LSNTSVGSAYPVE

-602 SNAGSPLPMAR
+602 SNTGSPLPVAR

-623 GSNSGMTMPD
+623 SSNSGMTPD
-633 AFNDSRSTS
+633 AYNDTRSTS

-662 PAAWQLDV
+662 PAAWQLD

-743 VDLDKYQQSIAIMNM
+743 VDLDKYQ
-758 NLQDIQQDIHR
+758 
-769 LATQQSQMQAQH
+769 
-781 LQAQQLMQAQQI
+781 
-793 ANMLNQQQT
+793 
-802 YGSQQHLADHHYQ
+802 
-815 QSRPVQQSFGSS
+815 
-827 PHLPQAYNAP
+827 AYNAP

-852 QQLQHQQHQQQ
+852 QQHQHQQP

-894 QVQQQQQPQSIYSDN
+894 PQQQPQSIYSDN
-909 GAAYNHSN
+909 GAAYNNHSN
-917 HSPYGGAPPQ
+917 HSPYGGAPQ

-946 HESSPQPQPHPHP
+946 HESSPQPQAHP

-988 WQTQQQ
+988 WQTQQ
-994 QQQQQHQQK
+994 HQK

-1029 GVGGGA
+1029 GGGGGGG

-1048 ASPQHAQRGSNG
+1048 ASPQHGQRQVSGSNG

-1079 QPMGMPMGMAM
+1079 QQMGMPMVMPM

-1131 QQQQQHQQQLQQQQQ
+1131 QQQQQHQQQLQQQQ

-1194 FQDPRAMASGGED
+1194 FQDPRAMAAASGGED

-1236 KKEAPPGSRDSVDHQ
+1236 KKEAPPGSRDSVDNQ

-1259 SQLHNNNNSIG
+1259 SQLHNNNIIG
-1270 FGGEDVNSKSS
+1270 FGGEDVNSKPM
-1281 VTRHSIHGLNHSNS
+1281 TRHSIHGLNNSNS

-1316 QLAVSGAVSP
+1316 QLAASGAVSP
-1326 TGHERRHL
+1326 TGNERRLL
-1334 EDVTNQPPPQQLQQ
+1334 EDLTNQPPQQLMQ

-1357 QNSNN
+1357 QSSNN

-1374 ADTANLDPDSVDE
+1374 ADSTNLDPDSVDE

-1523 SNLTGYGQL
+1523 SNLT
-1532 SSNSMKRD
+1532 
-1540 YYRGSQDSLT
+1540 
-1550 VKESPDDYPSTSS
+1550 
-1563 TPIGRRG
+1563 
-1570 SYKTSREPAGV
+1570 EPAGV

-1630 GMGMGASGRHMPSP
+1630 GMGMGA
-1644 SGPGSLPPGLISKR
+1644 
-1658 RGFDDG
+1658 
-1664 SSDFSLTPNLNMEYS
+1664 S

>member
-1 MDVETQEIRQARQR
+1 MDAETQEIRQARQR

-51 IIVELGN
+51 IVVELGN

-73 NYQSMNHWS
+73 NYQSLNHWS
-82 IIQTLARKGVP
+82 ILQTLARKGVP
-93 VAETS
+93 VAESS

-136 DRVMAAIRRISGNNY
+136 DRVVAAIRRISGSNY

-161 ALLGWISHA
+161 GLLAWISHA

-176 RIIKEVDA
+176 RIVKELETSV
-184 GLPDDNGS
+184 PDEIGT

-239 EDSIHNILLVCNFS
+239 EDSIHNILLVSSFS
-253 QKHLPYSVFHM
+253 QKHLPYGVFHM
-264 TPEDVTYMRGSM
+264 TPEDITYMRGSM

-281 VLLTDLFNL
+281 LLLTDLFNL

-300 YPGMDGQDVIARR
+300 YPGMDGQDVITRR
-313 TLGANEHGIC
+313 SQGANVHGIC

-328 TVQPVTPIPD
+328 TMQPVTPIPD

-343 DQPPVGSPQNRPPFQ
+343 DQPPIGSPSNRPPFQ
-358 VPHSNSFGGGL
+358 VPHTNSFSGGAL
-369 NRRSTPPNEYQTVS
+369 NRRSTPPTEYQTM
-383 QSNNFDGNHAEA
+383 QSNNFDGNQAEA

-407 ASMHSQQ
+407 SSMHSQQ
-414 QQQLHQQQQQQ
+414 QQQQQQQ
-425 QQYHQQAQQQHPSQS
+425 QQYQHQQQS
-440 QLQIQQ
+440 
-446 QQQQEPLVPA
+446 QQEPLVPA

-462 EKTNVESK
+462 EKNNVESK

-524 LGRYERDRERK
+524 LGRYERERDRERK
-535 LSNTSVGGFPVE
+535 LSNTSVE

-578 ETEKYSMRRQVSV
+578 ETEKYSMRRQASSA
-591 DNVPTVSSHNL
+591 DNVPTASAHNL
-602 SNAGSPLPMAR
+602 SNAGSPLPAR
-613 HKQHSSDKDY
+613 NKQHSIDRDY
-623 GSNSGMTMPD
+623 STVDHYND
-633 AFNDSRSTS
+633 ARST

-662 PAAWQLDV
+662 PAAWQLDTC
-670 VGDDDM
+670 DDDL

-682 SKLSTIRMKL
+682 TKLSTMRMKL
-692 EEKRRRIEQ
+692 EERRRRIEQ
-701 DKRKIEMAL
+701 DKRKIEMAV

-715 KEDLESC
+715 KVCQEDLESC
-722 PDVMKW
+722 PDVLKW
-728 ETMSNESKRTPDMDP
+728 ETMSNESKRTPEIDPADM
-743 VDLDKYQQSIAIMNM
+743 DKYQQSIAIMNM

-802 YGSQQHLADHHYQ
+802 YGSQQHLAEHHYQ
-815 QSRPVQQSFGSS
+815 QRPMQQSFGSS
-827 PHLPQAYNAP
+827 PHLPQAFNAP
-837 VSAYSSRP
+837 VSAYNSRP

-852 QQLQHQQHQQQ
+852 QQQQQHHSHQQ
-863 QPMAMP
+863 QPMQMP
-869 QPMQYVN
+869 PMQYVN

-884 PQPAHYMQQQ
+884 PAHYM
-894 QVQQQQQPQSIYSDN
+894 QPQSIYSDN
-909 GAAYNHSN
+909 GAPYNN
-917 HSPYGGAPPQ
+917 HSPYGAPPMPQ
-927 YRSSVVYDDYGQPT
+927 YQQQHQQRNSVYDEYGQPA

-946 HESSPQPQPHPHP
+946 HESPPQPHP

-978 IQPPLVDVNA
+978 A
-988 WQTQQQ
+988 QQQ
-994 QQQQQHQQK
+994 QQQQPLLDVNAWQIQKKMQQ
-1003 QKQTWMNRPPSSAG
+1003 QQQQQNWPNRPPSSAG
-1017 APSPGS
+1017 TSQG

-1029 GVGGGA
+1029 GG

-1048 ASPQHAQRGSNG
+1048 SSPQHGQRIHGGGGSGSANG

-1073 RSPKAP
+1073 RSPKGNMG
-1079 QPMGMPMGMAM
+1079 QPMGMG

-1125 ISDFVH
+1125 ISDFVVQQQQRLHHH
-1131 QQQQQHQQQLQQQQQ
+1131 QQQQQQQQQQ
-1146 RLQGHSGRGSSSE
+1146 QLPTAHSGRGSSSE
-1159 DYDSGEMISN
+1159 DYDSGELISN

-1177 LTYRIPSPSRPS
+1177 LTYRIPSPSRPA

-1194 FQDPRAMASGGED
+1194 FQDPRGGGGNGNGNGSGSGEE
-1207 QPPEKGFYISFDDE
+1207 QRPEKGFYISFDND
-1221 QPKRPKPPLRAKRSP
+1221 QPKRPKPPLRAKKSP
-1236 KKEAPPGSRDSVDHQ
+1236 KKEPSRDNVDNQ
-1251 ATLKRESL
+1251 VVLKRESL
-1259 SQLHNNNNSIG
+1259 SQLHNSNNFASEEAKNA
-1270 FGGEDVNSKSS
+1270 
-1281 VTRHSIHGLNHSNS
+1281 TAARHSIHNFPGVQANANAN
-1295 VKSPGNATYNKYTD
+1295 PAGNATYNKYTD

-1316 QLAVSGAVSP
+1316 QITASAAEPNV
-1326 TGHERRHL
+1326 HERRHL
-1334 EDVTNQPPPQQLQQ
+1334 EDLTNQPQQQQQQ
-1348 QPMSPTRLQ
+1348 QPLSPSRLRAEH
-1357 QNSNN
+1357 SSSS
-1362 AEAAKNKALVIG
+1362 AEAAKKKALVIG
-1374 ADTANLDPDSVDE
+1374 VDATNLDPESVDE

-1412 KEIESSQKREK
+1412 KEIEASQKREK
-1423 EREKEEERSR
+1423 EREKEEERAR
-1433 KKEEQM
+1433 KKEEQV

-1469 LHVKLQPH
+1469 LHVKLQPQ
-1477 SSTSTTPRL
+1477 SSNASTPRL
-1486 RQQRTTRPRPKTI
+1486 RQQRVTRPRPKTI

-1510 ASSISSRGKKGSS
+1510 ASSLSSRGKKGSS

-1540 YYRGSQDSLT
+1540 FYRGSQDSLT
-1550 VKESPDDYPSTSS
+1550 VK
-1563 TPIGRRG
+1563 
-1570 SYKTSREPAGV
+1570 
-1581 ERGRTL
+1581 
-1587 SRISV
+1587 
-1592 AKGSTLNFRGR
+1592 
-1603 KSNSLMNLCDTD
+1603 DTD

-1630 GMGMGASGRHMPSP
+1630 GMAASGRHMPSP

-1664 SSDFSLTPNLNMEYS
+1664 SSDTSLIMEYS

-1706 GVVNREAKQ
+1706 GAVNREAKQ

-1745 YQPETDQVT
+1745 YMPETDQVT

>member
-1 MDVETQEIRQARQR
+1 MDAETQEIRQARQR

-73 NYQSMNHWS
+73 NYQSLNHWS
-82 IIQTLARKGVP
+82 ILQTLARKGVP
-93 VAETS
+93 VAESS

-136 DRVMAAIRRISGNNY
+136 DRVMAAIRRISGSNY
-151 QAPAGQSYEQ
+151 QAPPGQSYEQ
-161 ALLGWISHA
+161 ALLAWISHA

-176 RIIKEVDA
+176 RIIKEVET

-239 EDSIHNILLVCNFS
+239 EDSIHNILLVGNFS

-281 VLLTDLFNL
+281 LLLTDLFNL

-300 YPGMDGQDVIARR
+300 YPGMDGQ
-313 TLGANEHGIC
+313 
-323 HRRGL
+323 
-328 TVQPVTPIPD
+328 
-338 LRSDL
+338 
-343 DQPPVGSPQNRPPFQ
+343 

-369 NRRSTPPNEYQTVS
+369 NRRSTPPTEYQTV
-383 QSNNFDGNHAEA
+383 QTNNFDSNHEEA

-407 ASMHSQQ
+407 ASMHSQHQQQQQ

-425 QQYHQQAQQQHPSQS
+425 QYQHQQS
-440 QLQIQQ
+440 QLQL
-446 QQQQEPLVPA
+446 QQQEPLVPA

-462 EKTNVESK
+462 EKTNVDSK
-470 ADERGDF
+470 ADERGDYA
-477 VAAGRPS
+477 AAGRPS

-524 LGRYERDRERK
+524 LGRFDRERDRERK
-535 LSNTSVGGFPVE
+535 LSNTSIVVE
-547 PAVAVRSSIAD
+547 PAVAIRSSIAD

-578 ETEKYSMRRQVSV
+578 ETEKYSMRRQASV

-602 SNAGSPLPMAR
+602 SNAGSPLPTAR
-613 HKQHSSDKDY
+613 HKQHSIDKDY
-623 GSNSGMTMPD
+623 NNSSMMADGGYSD
-633 AFNDSRSTS
+633 ARSTS

-662 PAAWQLDV
+662 PAAWQLD

-743 VDLDKYQQSIAIMNM
+743 VDLDKYQ
-758 NLQDIQQDIHR
+758 
-769 LATQQSQMQAQH
+769 
-781 LQAQQLMQAQQI
+781 
-793 ANMLNQQQT
+793 
-802 YGSQQHLADHHYQ
+802 
-815 QSRPVQQSFGSS
+815 
-827 PHLPQAYNAP
+827 AYN
-837 VSAYSSRP
+837 YSSRP

-852 QQLQHQQHQQQ
+852 QHQQQQ

-869 QPMQYVN
+869 QPMQFVN

-884 PQPAHYMQQQ
+884 PQPAHYMSPQQH
-894 QVQQQQQPQSIYSDN
+894 QQQPQSIYSDN
-909 GAAYNHSN
+909 GAAYNHS
-917 HSPYGGAPPQ
+917 PYGGAPPPQ

-946 HESSPQPQPHPHP
+946 HESSPQPPHPQQQHP

-964 AHSAAAAAYEQQQQ
+964 AHSAAAAAYEQQQHQ
-978 IQPPLVDVNA
+978 QMQQPLVDVNA

-994 QQQQQHQQK
+994 PK
-1003 QKQTWMNRPPSSAG
+1003 QPKQTWMNRPPSSAG

-1029 GVGGGA
+1029 GAGN

-1048 ASPQHAQRGSNG
+1048 ASPQHRGANG

-1079 QPMGMPMGMAM
+1079 QPMGMPMDLPM
-1090 QHEDMMAPQS
+1090 QPEDMMAPQS

-1131 QQQQQHQQQLQQQQQ
+1131 QQQQQHHQQQKLQQQQQ

-1194 FQDPRAMASGGED
+1194 FQDPRVAAPAAAAPGED
-1207 QPPEKGFYISFDDE
+1207 QPPEKGFYISFDDD

-1236 KKEAPPGSRDSVDHQ
+1236 KKEAPPGSRDSVDQ
-1251 ATLKRESL
+1251 AIKRESL
-1259 SQLHNNNNSIG
+1259 SQLHNNNNIG
-1270 FGGEDVNSKSS
+1270 IGGEDSNNKT
-1281 VTRHSIHGLNHSNS
+1281 VTRHSVHGLNNSNS

-1334 EDVTNQPPPQQLQQ
+1334 EDVTNQSPHQQHQQ
-1348 QPMSPTRLQ
+1348 PPMSPTRLQ
-1357 QNSNN
+1357 HSNQA
-1362 AEAAKNKALVIG
+1362 AEAARNKALVIG
-1374 ADTANLDPDSVDE
+1374 VDATNLDPDSVDE

-1412 KEIESSQKREK
+1412 KEIEASQKREK
-1423 EREKEEERSR
+1423 EREKEEERAR

-1469 LHVKLQPH
+1469 MHVKLQPQ

-1523 SNLTGYGQL
+1523 SNLT
-1532 SSNSMKRD
+1532 
-1540 YYRGSQDSLT
+1540 
-1550 VKESPDDYPSTSS
+1550 
-1563 TPIGRRG
+1563 
-1570 SYKTSREPAGV
+1570 
-1581 ERGRTL
+1581 
-1587 SRISV
+1587 
-1592 AKGSTLNFRGR
+1592 
-1603 KSNSLMNLCDTD
+1603 D

-1630 GMGMGASGRHMPSP
+1630 GMGMGA
-1644 SGPGSLPPGLISKR
+1644 
-1658 RGFDDG
+1658 
-1664 SSDFSLTPNLNMEYS
+1664 S

-1745 YQPETDQVT
+1745 YVPETDQVT

>member
-1 MDVETQEIRQARQR
+1 MDAETQEIRQARQR

-51 IIVELGN
+51 IVVELGN

-73 NYQSMNHWS
+73 NYQSLNHWS
-82 IIQTLARKGVP
+82 ILQTLARKGVP
-93 VAETS
+93 VAESS

-123 SLMVL
+123 SMMVL

-136 DRVMAAIRRISGNNY
+136 DRVMAAIRRISGSNY
-151 QAPAGQSYEQ
+151 QAPSSQSYEQ
-161 ALLGWISHA
+161 GLLAWISHA

-176 RIIKEVDA
+176 RIVKELETSV
-184 GLPDDNGS
+184 PDEIGT

-239 EDSIHNILLVCNFS
+239 EDSIHNILLVSSFS
-253 QKHLPYSVFHM
+253 QKHLPYGVFHM
-264 TPEDVTYMRGSM
+264 TPEDITYMRGSM

-281 VLLTDLFNL
+281 LLLTDLFNL

-300 YPGMDGQDVIARR
+300 YPGMDGQDVITRR
-313 TLGANEHGIC
+313 SQGANEHGIC

-328 TVQPVTPIPD
+328 TMQPVTPIPD

-343 DQPPVGSPQNRPPFQ
+343 DQPPIGSPSNRPPFQ
-358 VPHSNSFGGGL
+358 VPHTNSFSGGAL
-369 NRRSTPPNEYQTVS
+369 NRRSTPPTEYQTM
-383 QSNNFDGNHAEA
+383 QSNNFDGNQAEA

-407 ASMHSQQ
+407 SSMHSQQ
-414 QQQLHQQQQQQ
+414 QQQQQQQ
-425 QQYHQQAQQQHPSQS
+425 QQYQHQQQS
-440 QLQIQQ
+440 
-446 QQQQEPLVPA
+446 QQEPLVPA

-462 EKTNVESK
+462 EKNNVESK

-524 LGRYERDRERK
+524 LGRFERERDRERK
-535 LSNTSVGGFPVE
+535 LSNTSVE

-578 ETEKYSMRRQVSV
+578 ETEKYSMRRQASSA
-591 DNVPTVSSHNL
+591 DNVPTASAHNL
-602 SNAGSPLPMAR
+602 SNAGSPLPAR
-613 HKQHSSDKDY
+613 NKQHSIDRDY
-623 GSNSGMTMPD
+623 STVD
-633 AFNDSRSTS
+633 HFNDARSS

-662 PAAWQLDV
+662 PAAWQLDTC
-670 VGDDDM
+670 DDDL

-682 SKLSTIRMKL
+682 TKLSTMRMKL
-692 EEKRRRIEQ
+692 EERRRRIEQ
-701 DKRKIEMAL
+701 DKRKIEMAV

-715 KEDLESC
+715 KTCQEDLESC
-722 PDVMKW
+722 PDVLKW
-728 ETMSNESKRTPDMDP
+728 ETMSNESKRTPEIDPADM
-743 VDLDKYQQSIAIMNM
+743 DKYQQSIAIMNM

-802 YGSQQHLADHHYQ
+802 YGSQQHLAEHHYQ
-815 QSRPVQQSFGSS
+815 QRPMQQSFGSS
-827 PHLPQAYNAP
+827 PHLPQAFNAP
-837 VSAYSSRP
+837 VSAYNSRP

-852 QQLQHQQHQQQ
+852 QQQQQQHHSHQQ
-863 QPMAMP
+863 QPMQMP
-869 QPMQYVN
+869 PMQYVN

-884 PQPAHYMQQQ
+884 PAHYMQ
-894 QVQQQQQPQSIYSDN
+894 PQSLYSDN
-909 GAAYNHSN
+909 GAPYNN
-917 HSPYGGAPPQ
+917 HSPYGAPPLPQ
-927 YRSSVVYDDYGQPT
+927 YQQHQQRNSVYDEYGQPA

-946 HESSPQPQPHPHP
+946 HESPPQPHAHP

-978 IQPPLVDVNA
+978 AQQQQQPLLDVNA
-988 WQTQQQ
+988 WQTQKKMQQ
-994 QQQQQHQQK
+994 QQQQQN
-1003 QKQTWMNRPPSSAG
+1003 WPNRPPSSAG
-1017 APSPGS
+1017 TSQG

-1029 GVGGGA
+1029 GGG

-1048 ASPQHAQRGSNG
+1048 SSPQHGQRVHGGGGGSANG

-1073 RSPKAP
+1073 RSPKGNMG
-1079 QPMGMPMGMAM
+1079 QPNMGMG

-1125 ISDFVH
+1125 ISDFVVQQQQRLHHH
-1131 QQQQQHQQQLQQQQQ
+1131 QQQQQQQQQLPAA
-1146 RLQGHSGRGSSSE
+1146 HSGRGSSSE
-1159 DYDSGEMISN
+1159 DYDSGELISN

-1177 LTYRIPSPSRPS
+1177 LTYRIPSPSRPA

-1194 FQDPRAMASGGED
+1194 FQDPRGGGSGGGGNGNGNGNGSGSGEE
-1207 QPPEKGFYISFDDE
+1207 QRPEKGFYISFDND
-1221 QPKRPKPPLRAKRSP
+1221 QPKRPKPPLRAKKSP
-1236 KKEAPPGSRDSVDHQ
+1236 KKEPSRDNVDNQ
-1251 ATLKRESL
+1251 VVLKRESL
-1259 SQLHNNNNSIG
+1259 SQLHNSNNFASEEAKNASAA
-1270 FGGEDVNSKSS
+1270 
-1281 VTRHSIHGLNHSNS
+1281 RHSIHNFPGVQANANANS
-1295 VKSPGNATYNKYTD
+1295 AGNATYNKYTD

-1316 QLAVSGAVSP
+1316 QIAASAAEPNV
-1326 TGHERRHL
+1326 HERRHL
-1334 EDVTNQPPPQQLQQ
+1334 EDLTNQPQQQQQ
-1348 QPMSPTRLQ
+1348 QPLSPSRLRAEH
-1357 QNSNN
+1357 SSSS
-1362 AEAAKNKALVIG
+1362 AEAAKKKALVIG
-1374 ADTANLDPDSVDE
+1374 ADATNLDPESVDE

-1412 KEIESSQKREK
+1412 KEIEASQKREK
-1423 EREKEEERSR
+1423 ERQKEEERAR

-1469 LHVKLQPH
+1469 LHVKLQPQ
-1477 SSTSTTPRL
+1477 SSNASTPRL
-1486 RQQRTTRPRPKTI
+1486 RQQRVTRPRPKTI

-1510 ASSISSRGKKGSS
+1510 ASSLSSRGKKGSS
-1523 SNLTGYGQL
+1523 SNLTGYGTL

-1540 YYRGSQDSLT
+1540 FYRGSQDSLT
-1550 VKESPDDYPSTSS
+1550 VKE
-1563 TPIGRRG
+1563 
-1570 SYKTSREPAGV
+1570 PAV

-1603 KSNSLMNLCDTD
+1603 KSNSLMNLC
-1615 SGLGRATPPRRAPSP
+1615 
-1630 GMGMGASGRHMPSP
+1630 
-1644 SGPGSLPPGLISKR
+1644 
-1658 RGFDDG
+1658 
-1664 SSDFSLTPNLNMEYS
+1664 

-1706 GVVNREAKQ
+1706 GAVNREAKQ

-1745 YQPETDQVT
+1745 YMPETDQVT

>member
-1 MDVETQEIRQARQR
+1 MDAETQEIRQARQR

-51 IIVELGN
+51 IVVELGN

-73 NYQSMNHWS
+73 NYQSLNHWS
-82 IIQTLARKGVP
+82 ILQTLARKGVP
-93 VAETS
+93 VAESS

-136 DRVMAAIRRISGNNY
+136 DRVMAAIRRISGTNY
-151 QAPAGQSYEQ
+151 QAPQGQSYEQ
-161 ALLGWISHA
+161 GLLAWISHA

-176 RIIKEVDA
+176 RIVKELESSV
-184 GLPDDNGS
+184 PDEIGT

-239 EDSIHNILLVCNFS
+239 EDSIHNILLVSSFS
-253 QKHLPYSVFHM
+253 QKHLPYGVFHM
-264 TPEDVTYMRGSM
+264 TPEDITYMRGSM

-281 VLLTDLFNL
+281 LLLTDLFNL

-300 YPGMDGQDVIARR
+300 YPGMDGQDVILRR
-313 TLGANEHGIC
+313 SQGANEHGIC

-343 DQPPVGSPQNRPPFQ
+343 DQPPIGSPSSRPPFQ
-358 VPHSNSFGGGL
+358 VPHTNSFSVGVGSL
-369 NRRSTPPNEYQTVS
+369 NRRSTPPTEYQTM
-383 QSNNFDGNHAEA
+383 QSNNFDGNQAEA

-407 ASMHSQQ
+407 SSMHSQQ
-414 QQQLHQQQQQQ
+414 QQQQQQQQQHYQLQHQQQQQ
-425 QQYHQQAQQQHPSQS
+425 PQS
-440 QLQIQQ
+440 
-446 QQQQEPLVPA
+446 QQEPLVPA

-462 EKTNVESK
+462 EKNNVESK

-484 NWEQSRRPSFAG
+484 NWDQNRRPSFAG

-524 LGRYERDRERK
+524 LGRYERERDRERK
-535 LSNTSVGGFPVE
+535 LSNTSVE

-578 ETEKYSMRRQVSV
+578 ETEKYSMRRQAST
-591 DNVPTVSSHNL
+591 DNVPTASAHNL
-602 SNAGSPLPMAR
+602 SNAGSPLPAR
-613 HKQHSSDKDY
+613 NKQHSIDRGEY
-623 GSNSGMTMPD
+623 SNAEHYND
-633 AFNDSRSTS
+633 ARSS

-662 PAAWQLDV
+662 PAAWQYETC
-670 VGDDDM
+670 DDDL

-682 SKLSTIRMKL
+682 TKLSTMRMKL
-692 EEKRRRIEQ
+692 EERRRRIEQ
-701 DKRKIEMAL
+701 DKRKIEMAVM
-710 LRHQE
+710 RHQE
-715 KEDLESC
+715 KVSQEDLESC
-722 PDVMKW
+722 PDVLKW
-728 ETMSNESKRTPDMDP
+728 ETMSNDSKRTPEMDP
-743 VDLDKYQQSIAIMNM
+743 ADMDKYQQSIAIMNM

-802 YGSQQHLADHHYQ
+802 YGSQQHLAEHHYQ
-815 QSRPVQQSFGSS
+815 QRPMQQSFGSS
-827 PHLPQAYNAP
+827 PHLPQAFNAP
-837 VSAYSSRP
+837 VSAYNSRP

-852 QQLQHQQHQQQ
+852 QQHHPHQ
-863 QPMAMP
+863 QPMQMP
-869 QPMQYVN
+869 PMQYVN

-884 PQPAHYMQQQ
+884 PAHYMQ
-894 QVQQQQQPQSIYSDN
+894 PQSLYSDN
-909 GAAYNHSN
+909 GGAPYNN
-917 HSPYGGAPPQ
+917 HSPYGAPPMQQ
-927 YRSSVVYDDYGQPT
+927 YQQQQQHPQRNSVYDEYGQPA

-946 HESSPQPQPHPHP
+946 HESPPQPHAHP

-978 IQPPLVDVNA
+978 QQQAQQQQQQPLLDVNA
-988 WQTQQQ
+988 WQTQKKMQQ
-994 QQQQQHQQK
+994 QQQQS
-1003 QKQTWMNRPPSSAG
+1003 WPNRPPSSAG
-1017 APSPGS
+1017 ASQG

-1029 GVGGGA
+1029 GG

-1048 ASPQHAQRGSNG
+1048 SSPQHGQRMHVGGSGSANG

-1073 RSPKAP
+1073 RSPKGNLG
-1079 QPMGMPMGMAM
+1079 QPMGMG
-1090 QHEDMMAPQS
+1090 QSEDMMAPQS

-1125 ISDFVH
+1125 ISDFVVQQQQRLHH
-1131 QQQQQHQQQLQQQQQ
+1131 QQQQQQQQQQ
-1146 RLQGHSGRGSSSE
+1146 QLPTAHSGRGSSSE
-1159 DYDSGEMISN
+1159 DYDSGELISN

-1194 FQDPRAMASGGED
+1194 FQDPRGGGDRNGSGEE
-1207 QPPEKGFYISFDDE
+1207 QRPEKGFYISFDND
-1221 QPKRPKPPLRAKRSP
+1221 QPKRPKPPLRAKKSP
-1236 KKEAPPGSRDSVDHQ
+1236 KKESSRDSVDNQ
-1251 ATLKRESL
+1251 VVLKRESL
-1259 SQLHNNNNSIG
+1259 SQLHNSNNFAN
-1270 FGGEDVNSKSS
+1270 EEAKNAAA
-1281 VTRHSIHGLNHSNS
+1281 RHSIHNFPGVQSNS
-1295 VKSPGNATYNKYTD
+1295 SAGNATYNKYTD

-1316 QLAVSGAVSP
+1316 QIATSGVEP
-1326 TGHERRHL
+1326 DVHERRHL
-1334 EDVTNQPPPQQLQQ
+1334 EDVTNQPQQQ
-1348 QPMSPTRLQ
+1348 QPLSPSRLRAEH
-1357 QNSNN
+1357 SISS

-1374 ADTANLDPDSVDE
+1374 VDSTNLDPESVDE

-1412 KEIESSQKREK
+1412 KEIEASQKREK
-1423 EREKEEERSR
+1423 EREKEEERAR
-1433 KKEEQM
+1433 KKEEQV

-1469 LHVKLQPH
+1469 LHVKLQPQ
-1477 SSTSTTPRL
+1477 SSSSSAPRL
-1486 RQQRTTRPRPKTI
+1486 RQQRVTRPRPKTI

-1510 ASSISSRGKKGSS
+1510 ASSLSSRGKKGSS
-1523 SNLTGYGQL
+1523 SNL
-1532 SSNSMKRD
+1532 
-1540 YYRGSQDSLT
+1540 
-1550 VKESPDDYPSTSS
+1550 
-1563 TPIGRRG
+1563 
-1570 SYKTSREPAGV
+1570 
-1581 ERGRTL
+1581 
-1587 SRISV
+1587 
-1592 AKGSTLNFRGR
+1592 
-1603 KSNSLMNLCDTD
+1603 TD

-1630 GMGMGASGRHMPSP
+1630 GMAASGRHMPSP

-1664 SSDFSLTPNLNMEYS
+1664 SSDTSLTANAIMEYS

-1706 GVVNREAKQ
+1706 GAVNREAKQ

-1745 YQPETDQVT
+1745 YLPETDQVT

>member
-82 IIQTLARKGVP
+82 ILQTLARKGVP

-136 DRVMAAIRRISGNNY
+136 DRVMSAIRRISGSNY
-151 QAPAGQSYEQ
+151 QAPPGQSYEQ

-176 RIIKEVDA
+176 RIIMEVET
-184 GLPDDNGS
+184 GMPDENGS

-239 EDSIHNILLVCNFS
+239 EDSIHNILLVANFS
-253 QKHLPYSVFHM
+253 QKHLPYGVFHM

-281 VLLTDLFNL
+281 LLLTDLFNL

-300 YPGMDGQDVIARR
+300 YPGMDGQ
-313 TLGANEHGIC
+313 
-323 HRRGL
+323 
-328 TVQPVTPIPD
+328 
-338 LRSDL
+338 
-343 DQPPVGSPQNRPPFQ
+343 

-369 NRRSTPPNEYQTVS
+369 NRKTTPPNDYQATFDG
-383 QSNNFDGNHAEA
+383 SNNQAEA

-414 QQQLHQQQQQQ
+414 QQQLHQQ
-425 QQYHQQAQQQHPSQS
+425 AQQQPQYHHQQS
-440 QLQIQQ
+440 QLQLQQ

-524 LGRYERDRERK
+524 LGRYERERDVRERK
-535 LSNTSVGGFPVE
+535 LSNTSVVE

-578 ETEKYSMRRQVSV
+578 ETEKYTMRRQASV

-613 HKQHSSDKDY
+613 HKQHSIDKDY
-623 GSNSGMTMPD
+623 HNNSGGGGMMADPYSD
-633 AFNDSRSTS
+633 ARSTS

-670 VGDDDM
+670 GDEDM

-728 ETMSNESKRTPDMDP
+728 ETLSNESKRTPDMDP

-802 YGSQQHLADHHYQ
+802 YGSQQHLATDHHYQ
-815 QSRPVQQSFGSS
+815 PSRTMQQSFGSS

-852 QQLQHQQHQQQ
+852 QQLQHQHQQQQQ

-884 PQPAHYMQQQ
+884 PQPAHYMP
-894 QVQQQQQPQSIYSDN
+894 QQQPQSIYSDN
-909 GAAYNHSN
+909 GAGYNHSN
-917 HSPYGGAPPQ
+917 HSPYGGAPPE
-927 YRSSVVYDDYGQPT
+927 YRNSVVYDDYGQPT

-946 HESSPQPQPHPHP
+946 HESSPQQQQQQQGHPQ

-978 IQPPLVDVNA
+978 IQQPLVDVNA
-988 WQTQQQ
+988 WQT
-994 QQQQQHQQK
+994 QQK
-1003 QKQTWMNRPPSSAG
+1003 QKQTWMNRPPSSVG

-1029 GVGGGA
+1029 GGGGGGV

-1048 ASPQHAQRGSNG
+1048 ASPQHSQRQVGGSNG

-1079 QPMGMPMGMAM
+1079 QPMGMPMGMPM

-1131 QQQQQHQQQLQQQQQ
+1131 QSQQQHQLQLQNQQQQQ

-1194 FQDPRAMASGGED
+1194 FQDPRALAAAAAAASSGDDRE
-1207 QPPEKGFYISFDDE
+1207 PPEKGFYISFDDE

-1236 KKEAPPGSRDSVDHQ
+1236 KKEALPGSRDSVDHQ

-1259 SQLHNNNNSIG
+1259 SQLHNNNNNNIG
-1270 FGGEDVNSKSS
+1270 FGGEDESSSKPAAT
-1281 VTRHSIHGLNHSNS
+1281 TRHSIHGLNSHSNS

-1316 QLAVSGAVSP
+1316 QLAAVSGAPVSP
-1326 TGHERRHL
+1326 TGHERRYL
-1334 EDVTNQPPPQQLQQ
+1334 EDLTNQTSPLPQ

-1357 QNSNN
+1357 QSSNN
-1362 AEAAKNKALVIG
+1362 AEAARNKALVIG
-1374 ADTANLDPDSVDE
+1374 ADSANLDPDSVDE

-1423 EREKEEERSR
+1423 EREKEEERAR

-1469 LHVKLQPH
+1469 MHVKLQPQ

-1486 RQQRTTRPRPKTI
+1486 RQQRNTRPRPKTI

-1523 SNLTGYGQL
+1523 SNLT
-1532 SSNSMKRD
+1532 
-1540 YYRGSQDSLT
+1540 
-1550 VKESPDDYPSTSS
+1550 
-1563 TPIGRRG
+1563 
-1570 SYKTSREPAGV
+1570 
-1581 ERGRTL
+1581 
-1587 SRISV
+1587 
-1592 AKGSTLNFRGR
+1592 
-1603 KSNSLMNLCDTD
+1603 D

-1630 GMGMGASGRHMPSP
+1630 GMGMGA
-1644 SGPGSLPPGLISKR
+1644 
-1658 RGFDDG
+1658 
-1664 SSDFSLTPNLNMEYS
+1664 S

-1745 YQPETDQVT
+1745 YVPETDQVT

-1805 GKRVQLPSKK
+1805 GKRVALPSKK

>member
-58 ATLYCQTLSNLYSDP
+58 ATLYCQTLANLYSDP

-93 VAETS
+93 VAES
-98 DMPITE
+98 ADMPITE

-151 QAPAGQSYEQ
+151 QAPTGQSYEQ

-253 QKHLPYSVFHM
+253 QKHLPYTVMHM

-313 TLGANEHGIC
+313 TMGANEHGIC

-358 VPHSNSFGGGL
+358 
-369 NRRSTPPNEYQTVS
+369 
-383 QSNNFDGNHAEA
+383 
-395 FVVHKSR
+395 
-402 GITTL
+402 
-407 ASMHSQQ
+407 
-414 QQQLHQQQQQQ
+414 
-425 QQYHQQAQQQHPSQS
+425 
-440 QLQIQQ
+440 
-446 QQQQEPLVPA
+446 
-456 RLRQAK
+456 
-462 EKTNVESK
+462 
-470 ADERGDF
+470 
-477 VAAGRPS
+477 
-484 NWEQSRRPSFAG
+484 G

-535 LSNTSVGGFPVE
+535 LSNTSVGSYPVE

-563 QLGYDTDSGSEKQDR
+563 QLSYDTDSGSEKQDR

-602 SNAGSPLPMAR
+602 SNAGSPLPVAR

-623 GSNSGMTMPD
+623 SSNSGMTPD
-633 AFNDSRSTS
+633 AYNDTRSTS
-642 GYDPEST
+642 AYDPEST

-662 PAAWQLDV
+662 PAAWQLD

-815 QSRPVQQSFGSS
+815 QQRPMQQSFGSS
-827 PHLPQAYNAP
+827 PHIPQAYNAP

-852 QQLQHQQHQQQ
+852 QQLHHQQQ
-863 QPMAMP
+863 QPMPMP

-884 PQPAHYMQQQ
+884 PQPAHYMPQQT
-894 QVQQQQQPQSIYSDN
+894 QQPQSIYSDN

-917 HSPYGGAPPQ
+917 HSPYGGAPQ

-946 HESSPQPQPHPHP
+946 HESSPQPQAHPHP

-978 IQPPLVDVNA
+978 IQPSLVDVNA
-988 WQTQQQ
+988 WQTQQ
-994 QQQQQHQQK
+994 HQK

-1023 FVLHQN
+1023 FMLHQN
-1029 GVGGGA
+1029 GGGGGGG

-1048 ASPQHAQRGSNG
+1048 ASPQHGQRQVSGSNG

-1079 QPMGMPMGMAM
+1079 QNMGMPMGMPM
-1090 QHEDMMAPQS
+1090 QQEDMMAPQS

-1120 MQSTR
+1120 MQSTH
-1125 ISDFVH
+1125 ITDFVH
-1131 QQQQQHQQQLQQQQQ
+1131 QQQQQHQQQLQQQQ

-1194 FQDPRAMASGGED
+1194 FQDPRAMAAAPGAED

-1236 KKEAPPGSRDSVDHQ
+1236 KKESPPGSRDSVDNQ

-1259 SQLHNNNNSIG
+1259 SHLHNNNNIG
-1270 FGGEDVNSKSS
+1270 FGNDDVNSKP
-1281 VTRHSIHGLNHSNS
+1281 VTRHSIHGLNNSNS

-1316 QLAVSGAVSP
+1316 QLAVSGAMSP
-1326 TGHERRHL
+1326 TSNERRHL
-1334 EDVTNQPPPQQLQQ
+1334 DDVSNQSPQQTQ

-1357 QNSNN
+1357 QSSNN

-1374 ADTANLDPDSVDE
+1374 ADSTNLDPESVDE

-1412 KEIESSQKREK
+1412 KEIEASQKREK

-1469 LHVKLQPH
+1469 LHVKLQSH

-1760 PSQVDEVMFD
+1760 PSQVEEVMFD